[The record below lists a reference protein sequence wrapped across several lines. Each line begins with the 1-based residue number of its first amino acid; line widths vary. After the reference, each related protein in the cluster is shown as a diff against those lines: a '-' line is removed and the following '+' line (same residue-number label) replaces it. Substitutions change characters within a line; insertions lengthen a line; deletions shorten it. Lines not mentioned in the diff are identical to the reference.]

1 MLNREN
7 KTAITRKGMVSN
19 RLNKFSIRKYT
30 VGTAS
35 ILVGTT
41 LIFGLGNQEAKA
53 AESTN
58 KELNEATTSA
68 SDNQSSGKVD
78 MQQLNQE
85 DNTKND
91 NQKEMVSSQG
101 NETTS
106 NGNKSIEK
114 ESVQSTT
121 GNKVEVSTAKSDEQA
136 SPKSTNEDLNTKQ
149 TISNQEALQPDL
161 QENKSVVN
169 AQPTNEENKKVDA
182 KTESTTLNVK
192 SDAIKSNAETLV
204 DNNSNSNNEN
214 NADIILPK
222 STAPKRL
229 NTRMRMAAIQP
240 NSTDSKNVNDLIT
253 SNTTLTVVDAD
264 NSKTIVPAQ
273 DYLSLK
279 SQITVDDKVKSG
291 DYFTIKYSDT
301 VQVYGLNPED
311 IKNIGDIKDPNN
323 GETIATAKHDT
334 ANNLITYTF
343 TDYVD
348 RFNSVKM
355 GINYS
360 IYMDADTIPV
370 DKKDVP
376 FSVTIGNQITTTTA
390 DITYPAYKEA
400 DNNSIGSAFTETVS
414 HVGNVEDPGYYNQV
428 VYVNPM
434 DKDLKGAKLKV
445 EAYHPKYPTNI
456 GQINQNVTN
465 IKIYRVPEGYTLN
478 KGYDVN
484 TNDLVD
490 VTDEFKNKMTYGSN
504 QSVNLDF
511 GDITSAYVVMVNT
524 KFQYTNSESPTL
536 VQMATLSSTGN
547 KSVSTGNALG
557 FTNNQSGGA
566 GQEVYKIGNYVW
578 EDTNKNGVQ
587 ELGEKGVGN
596 VTVTVFDNNTNTKV
610 GEAVTKEDG
619 SYLIPNL
626 PNGDYRVEFSNLPKG
641 YEVTPSKQGNNE
653 ELDSNGLSSVIT
665 VNGKDNLSA
674 DLGIYKPKYNLGD
687 YVWEDT
693 NKNGI
698 QDQDEKGI
706 SGVTVTLKDEN
717 GNVLK
722 TVTTDADGKYKF
734 TDLDNG
740 NYKVE
745 FTTPE
750 GYTPTTVTSGSD
762 IEKDSNG
769 LTTTGVINGADN
781 MTLDSG
787 FYKTPK
793 YNLGNYVWEDTNK
806 DGKQDSTE
814 KGISGVTVTL
824 KNENGEVLQT
834 TKTDKDGKYQF
845 TGLENGTYKVE
856 FETPSG
862 YTPTQVGSGTDE
874 GIDSNGTSTTGVIK
888 DKDNDTIDS
897 GFYKPTYNLGDYVW
911 EDTNKNGVQD
921 KDEKGISGVTVT
933 LKDENDKVLK
943 TVTTD
948 ENGKYQFTDL
958 NNGTYKVEFE
968 TPSGYTPTSV
978 TSGNDTE
985 KDSNGLTTTG
995 VIKDADN
1002 MTLDS
1007 GFYKTPKYS
1016 LGDYVWYDS
1025 NKDGKQDSTE
1035 KGIKDVKVTLLNE
1048 KGEVIGTTKTDEN
1061 GKYRFDNLDS
1071 GKYKVIFE
1079 KSAGYLPT
1087 KVNGTTDGEKDSNGS
1102 SVTVKINGK
1111 DDMSLDTGFYKE
1123 PKYNLGDYVWE
1134 DTNKD
1139 GIQDANEPGIKD
1151 VKVTLKDSTGKVI
1164 GTTTTDASGK
1174 YKFTDL
1180 DNGNYTVEFETP
1192 AGYTPTVKNTTAE
1205 DKDSNGLTTT
1215 GVIKD
1220 ADNMTLDSGFYKTP
1234 KYSLGDYVWYDS
1246 NKDG

>member
-68 SDNQSSGKVD
+68 SDNQSSDKVD

-106 NGNKSIEK
+106 NGNKLIEK

-169 AQPTNEENKKVDA
+169 VQPTNEENKKVDA

-240 NSTDSKNVNDLIT
+240 NSTDSKNVNNLIT
-253 SNTTLTVVDAD
+253 STTTLTVVDAD
-264 NSKTIVPAQ
+264 KNNKIVPAQ
-273 DYLSLK
+273 DYLTLK
-279 SQITVDDKVKSG
+279 SQIKVDDKVKSG

-348 RFNSVKM
+348 RFNSVQM

-370 DKKDVP
+370 SKNDVE
-376 FSVTIGNQITTTTA
+376 FNVTIGNTTTKTTA
-390 DITYPAYKEA
+390 NIQYPDYVSR

-414 HVGNVEDPGYYNQV
+414 HAGNAEDPGYYIQT
-428 VYVNPM
+428 VYVNPSE
-434 DKDLKGAKLKV
+434 KTLTNAKLKV
-445 EAYHPKYPTNI
+445 EAYHKDYPDNV
-456 GQINQNVTN
+456 GQINKNVTK
-465 IKIYRVPEGYTLN
+465 IKIYQAPKDYVLN

-484 TNDLVD
+484 TNQLID
-490 VTDEFKNKMTYGSN
+490 VTEQFKDKITYGTN
-504 QSVNLDF
+504 DSVNVDF
-511 GDITSAYVVMVNT
+511 GSINNSYVVMVDT
-524 KFQYTNSESPTL
+524 KFEFTTSESPTL
-536 VQMATLSSTGN
+536 VQMATLTSDGN
-547 KSVSTGNALG
+547 RSVSTGNALG

-1048 KGEVIGTTKTDEN
+1048 KGEVIG
-1061 GKYRFDNLDS
+1061 
-1071 GKYKVIFE
+1071 
-1079 KSAGYLPT
+1079 
-1087 KVNGTTDGEKDSNGS
+1087 
-1102 SVTVKINGK
+1102 
-1111 DDMSLDTGFYKE
+1111 
-1123 PKYNLGDYVWE
+1123 
-1134 DTNKD
+1134 
-1139 GIQDANEPGIKD
+1139 
-1151 VKVTLKDSTGKVI
+1151 
-1164 GTTTTDASGK
+1164 
-1174 YKFTDL
+1174 
-1180 DNGNYTVEFETP
+1180 
-1192 AGYTPTVKNTTAE
+1192 
-1205 DKDSNGLTTT
+1205 
-1215 GVIKD
+1215 
-1220 ADNMTLDSGFYKTP
+1220 
-1234 KYSLGDYVWYDS
+1234 
-1246 NKDG
+1246 

>member
-68 SDNQSSGKVD
+68 SDNQSSDKVD

-106 NGNKSIEK
+106 NGNKLIEK

-169 AQPTNEENKKVDA
+169 VQPTNEENKKVDA

-192 SDAIKSNAETLV
+192 SDAIKSNDETLV

-229 NTRMRMAAIQP
+229 NTRMRIAAVQP
-240 NSTDSKNVNDLIT
+240 SSTEAKNVNDLIT

-264 NSKTIVPAQ
+264 KNNKIVPAQ

-348 RFNSVKM
+348 RFNSVQM

-370 DKKDVP
+370 SKNDVE
-376 FSVTIGNQITTTTA
+376 FNVTIGNTTTKTTA
-390 DITYPAYKEA
+390 NIQYPDYVVNEK
-400 DNNSIGSAFTETVS
+400 NSIGSAFTETVS
-414 HVGNVEDPGYYNQV
+414 HVGNKENPGYYKQTI
-428 VYVNPM
+428 YVNPSENS
-434 DKDLKGAKLKV
+434 LTNAKLKV
-445 EAYHPKYPTNI
+445 QAYHSSYPNNI
-456 GQINQNVTN
+456 GQINKDVTD
-465 IKIYRVPEGYTLN
+465 IKIYQVPKGYTLN

-484 TNDLVD
+484 TKELTD
-490 VTDEFKNKMTYGSN
+490 VTNQYLQKITYGDNNSA
-504 QSVNLDF
+504 VIDF
-511 GDITSAYVVMVNT
+511 GNADSAYVVMVNT

-698 QDQDEKGI
+698 QDQDEKRYI
-706 SGVTVTLKDEN
+706 WRN
-717 GNVLK
+717 GN
-722 TVTTDADGKYKF
+722 
-734 TDLDNG
+734 
-740 NYKVE
+740 
-745 FTTPE
+745 
-750 GYTPTTVTSGSD
+750 
-762 IEKDSNG
+762 
-769 LTTTGVINGADN
+769 
-781 MTLDSG
+781 
-787 FYKTPK
+787 
-793 YNLGNYVWEDTNK
+793 
-806 DGKQDSTE
+806 
-814 KGISGVTVTL
+814 
-824 KNENGEVLQT
+824 
-834 TKTDKDGKYQF
+834 
-845 TGLENGTYKVE
+845 
-856 FETPSG
+856 
-862 YTPTQVGSGTDE
+862 
-874 GIDSNGTSTTGVIK
+874 IK
-888 DKDNDTIDS
+888 
-897 GFYKPTYNLGDYVW
+897 
-911 EDTNKNGVQD
+911 
-921 KDEKGISGVTVT
+921 
-933 LKDENDKVLK
+933 
-943 TVTTD
+943 
-948 ENGKYQFTDL
+948 
-958 NNGTYKVEFE
+958 
-968 TPSGYTPTSV
+968 
-978 TSGNDTE
+978 
-985 KDSNGLTTTG
+985 
-995 VIKDADN
+995 
-1002 MTLDS
+1002 
-1007 GFYKTPKYS
+1007 
-1016 LGDYVWYDS
+1016 
-1025 NKDGKQDSTE
+1025 
-1035 KGIKDVKVTLLNE
+1035 
-1048 KGEVIGTTKTDEN
+1048 
-1061 GKYRFDNLDS
+1061 R
-1071 GKYKVIFE
+1071 
-1079 KSAGYLPT
+1079 
-1087 KVNGTTDGEKDSNGS
+1087 
-1102 SVTVKINGK
+1102 
-1111 DDMSLDTGFYKE
+1111 
-1123 PKYNLGDYVWE
+1123 
-1134 DTNKD
+1134 
-1139 GIQDANEPGIKD
+1139 
-1151 VKVTLKDSTGKVI
+1151 
-1164 GTTTTDASGK
+1164 
-1174 YKFTDL
+1174 
-1180 DNGNYTVEFETP
+1180 
-1192 AGYTPTVKNTTAE
+1192 
-1205 DKDSNGLTTT
+1205 
-1215 GVIKD
+1215 
-1220 ADNMTLDSGFYKTP
+1220 
-1234 KYSLGDYVWYDS
+1234 
-1246 NKDG
+1246 

>member
-524 KFQYTNSESPTL
+524 KFQYTNSESPIL

-740 NYKVE
+740 NYKVV

-1079 KSAGYLPT
+1079 K
-1087 KVNGTTDGEKDSNGS
+1087 
-1102 SVTVKINGK
+1102 
-1111 DDMSLDTGFYKE
+1111 
-1123 PKYNLGDYVWE
+1123 
-1134 DTNKD
+1134 
-1139 GIQDANEPGIKD
+1139 
-1151 VKVTLKDSTGKVI
+1151 
-1164 GTTTTDASGK
+1164 
-1174 YKFTDL
+1174 
-1180 DNGNYTVEFETP
+1180 P
-1192 AGYTPTVKNTTAE
+1192 AGLTQTGTNTTE
-1205 DKDSNGLTTT
+1205 DD
-1215 GVIKD
+1215 
-1220 ADNMTLDSGFYKTP
+1220 
-1234 KYSLGDYVWYDS
+1234 
-1246 NKDG
+1246 

>member
-68 SDNQSSGKVD
+68 SDNQSSDKVD

-106 NGNKSIEK
+106 NGNKLIEK

-169 AQPTNEENKKVDA
+169 VQPTNEENKKVDA

-240 NSTDSKNVNDLIT
+240 NSTDSKNVNNLIT
-253 SNTTLTVVDAD
+253 STTTLTVVDAD
-264 NSKTIVPAQ
+264 KNNKIVPAQ
-273 DYLSLK
+273 DYLTLK
-279 SQITVDDKVKSG
+279 SQIKVDDKVKSG

-348 RFNSVKM
+348 RFNSVQM

-370 DKKDVP
+370 SKNDVE
-376 FSVTIGNQITTTTA
+376 FNVTIGNTTTKTTA
-390 DITYPAYKEA
+390 NIQYPDYVSR

-414 HVGNVEDPGYYNQV
+414 HAGNAEDPGHYIQT
-428 VYVNPM
+428 VYVNPSE
-434 DKDLKGAKLKV
+434 KTLTNAKLKV
-445 EAYHPKYPTNI
+445 EAYHKDYPDNV
-456 GQINQNVTN
+456 GQINKNVTK
-465 IKIYRVPEGYTLN
+465 IKIYQAPKDYVLN

-484 TNDLVD
+484 TNQLID
-490 VTDEFKNKMTYGSN
+490 VTEQFKDKITYGTN
-504 QSVNLDF
+504 DSVNVDF
-511 GDITSAYVVMVNT
+511 GSINNSYVVMVDT
-524 KFQYTNSESPTL
+524 KFEFTTSESPTL
-536 VQMATLSSTGN
+536 VQMATLTSDGN
-547 KSVSTGNALG
+547 RSVSTGNALG

-1079 KSAGYLPT
+1079 KPAGLT
-1087 KVNGTTDGEKDSNGS
+1087 QTGTNTTEDDKDADGGEVDVTITDH
-1102 SVTVKINGK
+1102 
-1111 DDMSLDTGFYKE
+1111 DD
-1123 PKYNLGDYVWE
+1123 
-1134 DTNKD
+1134 
-1139 GIQDANEPGIKD
+1139 
-1151 VKVTLKDSTGKVI
+1151 
-1164 GTTTTDASGK
+1164 
-1174 YKFTDL
+1174 FTL
-1180 DNGNYTVEFETP
+1180 DNGYYEE
-1192 AGYTPTVKNTTAE
+1192 
-1205 DKDSNGLTTT
+1205 
-1215 GVIKD
+1215 
-1220 ADNMTLDSGFYKTP
+1220 
-1234 KYSLGDYVWYDS
+1234 
-1246 NKDG
+1246 

>member
-68 SDNQSSGKVD
+68 SDNQSSDKVD

-106 NGNKSIEK
+106 NGNKLIEK

-169 AQPTNEENKKVDA
+169 VQPTNEENKKVDA

-192 SDAIKSNAETLV
+192 SDAIKSNDETLV

-229 NTRMRMAAIQP
+229 NTRMRIAAVQP
-240 NSTDSKNVNDLIT
+240 SSTEAKNVNDLIT

-264 NSKTIVPAQ
+264 KNNKIVPAQ
-273 DYLSLK
+273 DYLALK
-279 SQITVDDKVKSG
+279 SQIKVDDKVKSG

-348 RFNSVKM
+348 RFNSVQM

-370 DKKDVP
+370 SKNDVE
-376 FSVTIGNQITTTTA
+376 FNVTIGNTTTKTTA
-390 DITYPAYKEA
+390 NIQYPDYVSR

-414 HVGNVEDPGYYNQV
+414 HAGNAEDPGYYIQT
-428 VYVNPM
+428 VYVNPSE
-434 DKDLKGAKLKV
+434 KTLTNAKLKV
-445 EAYHPKYPTNI
+445 EAYHKDYPDNV
-456 GQINQNVTN
+456 GQINKNVTK
-465 IKIYRVPEGYTLN
+465 IKIYQAPKDYVLN

-484 TNDLVD
+484 TNQLID
-490 VTDEFKNKMTYGSN
+490 VTERFKDKITYGTN
-504 QSVNLDF
+504 DSVNVDF
-511 GDITSAYVVMVNT
+511 GSINNSYVVMVDT
-524 KFQYTNSESPTL
+524 KFEFTTSESPTL
-536 VQMATLSSTGN
+536 VQMATLTSDGN
-547 KSVSTGNALG
+547 RSVSTGNALG

-578 EDTNKNGVQ
+578 EDTNKNGIQ
-587 ELGEKGVGN
+587 ELGEVGVKGV
-596 VTVTVFDNNTNTKV
+596 TVVAYDNKTNKEV
-610 GEAVTKEDG
+610 GRTITDEKG
-619 SYLIPNL
+619 GYLIPNL

-734 TDLDNG
+734 TDLGNG

-1048 KGEVIGTTKTDEN
+1048 KGEVIGTTTTDEN

-1079 KSAGYLPT
+1079 K
-1087 KVNGTTDGEKDSNGS
+1087 
-1102 SVTVKINGK
+1102 
-1111 DDMSLDTGFYKE
+1111 
-1123 PKYNLGDYVWE
+1123 
-1134 DTNKD
+1134 
-1139 GIQDANEPGIKD
+1139 
-1151 VKVTLKDSTGKVI
+1151 
-1164 GTTTTDASGK
+1164 
-1174 YKFTDL
+1174 
-1180 DNGNYTVEFETP
+1180 P
-1192 AGYTPTVKNTTAE
+1192 AGLTQTGTNTTE
-1205 DKDSNGLTTT
+1205 DD
-1215 GVIKD
+1215 KD
-1220 ADNMTLDSGFYKTP
+1220 ADGGEVDVTITDHDDFT
-1234 KYSLGDYVWYDS
+1234 
-1246 NKDG
+1246 

>member
-68 SDNQSSGKVD
+68 SDNQSSDKVD

-106 NGNKSIEK
+106 NGNKLIEK

-169 AQPTNEENKKVDA
+169 VQPTNEENKKVDA

-240 NSTDSKNVNDLIT
+240 NSTDSKNVNNLIT
-253 SNTTLTVVDAD
+253 STTTLTVVDAD
-264 NSKTIVPAQ
+264 KNNKIVPAQ
-273 DYLSLK
+273 DYLTLK
-279 SQITVDDKVKSG
+279 SQIKVDDKVKSG

-348 RFNSVKM
+348 RFNSVQM

-370 DKKDVP
+370 SKNDVE
-376 FSVTIGNQITTTTA
+376 FNVTIGNTTTKTTA
-390 DITYPAYKEA
+390 NIQYPDYVSR

-414 HVGNVEDPGYYNQV
+414 HAGNAEDPGYYIQT
-428 VYVNPM
+428 VYVNPSE
-434 DKDLKGAKLKV
+434 KTLTNAKLKV
-445 EAYHPKYPTNI
+445 EAYHKDYPDNV
-456 GQINQNVTN
+456 GQINKNVTK
-465 IKIYRVPEGYTLN
+465 IKIYQAPKDYVLN

-484 TNDLVD
+484 TNQLID
-490 VTDEFKNKMTYGSN
+490 VTEQFKDKITYGTN
-504 QSVNLDF
+504 DSVNVDF
-511 GDITSAYVVMVNT
+511 GSINNSYVVMVDT
-524 KFQYTNSESPTL
+524 KFEFTTSESPTL
-536 VQMATLSSTGN
+536 VQMATLTSDGN
-547 KSVSTGNALG
+547 RSVSTGNALG

-1079 KSAGYLPT
+1079 K
-1087 KVNGTTDGEKDSNGS
+1087 
-1102 SVTVKINGK
+1102 
-1111 DDMSLDTGFYKE
+1111 
-1123 PKYNLGDYVWE
+1123 
-1134 DTNKD
+1134 
-1139 GIQDANEPGIKD
+1139 
-1151 VKVTLKDSTGKVI
+1151 
-1164 GTTTTDASGK
+1164 
-1174 YKFTDL
+1174 
-1180 DNGNYTVEFETP
+1180 P
-1192 AGYTPTVKNTTAE
+1192 AG
-1205 DKDSNGLTTT
+1205 LTQT
-1215 GVIKD
+1215 
-1220 ADNMTLDSGFYKTP
+1220 
-1234 KYSLGDYVWYDS
+1234 
-1246 NKDG
+1246 

>member
-68 SDNQSSGKVD
+68 SDNQSSDKVD

-106 NGNKSIEK
+106 NGNKLIEK

-169 AQPTNEENKKVDA
+169 VQPTNEENKKVDA

-192 SDAIKSNAETLV
+192 SDAIKSNDETLV

-229 NTRMRMAAIQP
+229 NTRMRIAAVQP
-240 NSTDSKNVNDLIT
+240 SSTEAKNVNDLIT

-264 NSKTIVPAQ
+264 KNNKIVPAQ

-348 RFNSVKM
+348 RFNSVQM

-370 DKKDVP
+370 SKNDVE
-376 FSVTIGNQITTTTA
+376 FNVTIGNTTTKTTA
-390 DITYPAYKEA
+390 NIQYPDYVVNEK
-400 DNNSIGSAFTETVS
+400 NSIGSAFTETVS
-414 HVGNVEDPGYYNQV
+414 HVGNKENPGYYKQTI
-428 VYVNPM
+428 YVNPSENS
-434 DKDLKGAKLKV
+434 LTNAKLKV
-445 EAYHPKYPTNI
+445 QAYHSSYPNNI
-456 GQINQNVTN
+456 GQINKDVTD
-465 IKIYRVPEGYTLN
+465 IKIYQVPKGYTLN

-484 TNDLVD
+484 TKELTD
-490 VTDEFKNKMTYGSN
+490 VTNQYLQKITYGDNNSA
-504 QSVNLDF
+504 VIDF
-511 GDITSAYVVMVNT
+511 GNADSAYVVMVNT

-1007 GFYKTPKYS
+1007 GFYK
-1016 LGDYVWYDS
+1016 
-1025 NKDGKQDSTE
+1025 
-1035 KGIKDVKVTLLNE
+1035 
-1048 KGEVIGTTKTDEN
+1048 
-1061 GKYRFDNLDS
+1061 
-1071 GKYKVIFE
+1071 
-1079 KSAGYLPT
+1079 
-1087 KVNGTTDGEKDSNGS
+1087 
-1102 SVTVKINGK
+1102 
-1111 DDMSLDTGFYKE
+1111 
-1123 PKYNLGDYVWE
+1123 
-1134 DTNKD
+1134 
-1139 GIQDANEPGIKD
+1139 
-1151 VKVTLKDSTGKVI
+1151 
-1164 GTTTTDASGK
+1164 
-1174 YKFTDL
+1174 
-1180 DNGNYTVEFETP
+1180 
-1192 AGYTPTVKNTTAE
+1192 
-1205 DKDSNGLTTT
+1205 
-1215 GVIKD
+1215 
-1220 ADNMTLDSGFYKTP
+1220 
-1234 KYSLGDYVWYDS
+1234 
-1246 NKDG
+1246 

>member
-68 SDNQSSGKVD
+68 SDNQSSDKVD

-169 AQPTNEENKKVDA
+169 VQPTNEENKKVDA

-229 NTRMRMAAIQP
+229 NTRMRIAAVQP
-240 NSTDSKNVNDLIT
+240 SSTEAKNVNDLIT

-264 NSKTIVPAQ
+264 KNNKIVPAQ

-348 RFNSVKM
+348 RFNSVQM

-370 DKKDVP
+370 SKNDVE
-376 FSVTIGNQITTTTA
+376 FNVTIGNTTTKTTA
-390 DITYPAYKEA
+390 NIQYPDYVVNEK
-400 DNNSIGSAFTETVS
+400 NSIGSAFTETVS
-414 HVGNVEDPGYYNQV
+414 HVGNKENPGYYKQTI
-428 VYVNPM
+428 YVNPSENS
-434 DKDLKGAKLKV
+434 LTNAKLKV
-445 EAYHPKYPTNI
+445 QAYHSSYPNNI
-456 GQINQNVTN
+456 GQINKDVTD
-465 IKIYRVPEGYTLN
+465 IKIYQVPKGYTLN

-484 TNDLVD
+484 TKELTD
-490 VTDEFKNKMTYGSN
+490 VTNQYLQKITYGDNNSA
-504 QSVNLDF
+504 VIDF
-511 GDITSAYVVMVNT
+511 GNADSAYVVMVNT
-524 KFQYTNSESPTL
+524 KFQYTTSESPTL
-536 VQMATLSSTGN
+536 VQMVTLSSDN
-547 KSVSTGNALG
+547 SKSASMGNALG

-578 EDTNKNGVQ
+578 EDTNKNGIQ
-587 ELGEKGVGN
+587 ELGEVGVKGV
-596 VTVTVFDNNTNTKV
+596 TVVAYDNKTNKEV
-610 GEAVTKEDG
+610 GRTITDEKG
-619 SYLIPNL
+619 GYLIPNL

-814 KGISGVTVTL
+814 KGISSVTVTL

-1079 KSAGYLPT
+1079 KPAGLT
-1087 KVNGTTDGEKDSNGS
+1087 QTGTNTTEDDKDADGGEVDVTITDH
-1102 SVTVKINGK
+1102 
-1111 DDMSLDTGFYKE
+1111 DD
-1123 PKYNLGDYVWE
+1123 
-1134 DTNKD
+1134 
-1139 GIQDANEPGIKD
+1139 
-1151 VKVTLKDSTGKVI
+1151 
-1164 GTTTTDASGK
+1164 
-1174 YKFTDL
+1174 FTL
-1180 DNGNYTVEFETP
+1180 DNGY
-1192 AGYTPTVKNTTAE
+1192 
-1205 DKDSNGLTTT
+1205 
-1215 GVIKD
+1215 
-1220 ADNMTLDSGFYKTP
+1220 
-1234 KYSLGDYVWYDS
+1234 
-1246 NKDG
+1246 

>member
-68 SDNQSSGKVD
+68 SDNQSSDKVD

-229 NTRMRMAAIQP
+229 NTRMRIAAVQP
-240 NSTDSKNVNDLIT
+240 SSTEAKNVNDLIT

-264 NSKTIVPAQ
+264 KNNKIVPAQ
-273 DYLSLK
+273 DYLELK
-279 SQITVDDKVKSG
+279 SQIKVDDKVKSG

-348 RFNSVKM
+348 RFNSVQM

-370 DKKDVP
+370 SKNDVE
-376 FSVTIGNQITTTTA
+376 FNVTIGNTTTKTTA
-390 DITYPAYKEA
+390 NIQYPDYVVNEK
-400 DNNSIGSAFTETVS
+400 NSIGSAFTETVS
-414 HVGNVEDPGYYNQV
+414 HEGNKENPGYYKQTI
-428 VYVNPM
+428 YVNPSENS
-434 DKDLKGAKLKV
+434 LTNAKLKV
-445 EAYHPKYPTNI
+445 QAYHSSYPNNI
-456 GQINQNVTN
+456 GQINKEVTD
-465 IKIYRVPEGYTLN
+465 IKIYQVPKGYTLN

-484 TNDLVD
+484 TKELTD
-490 VTDEFKNKMTYGSN
+490 VTNQYLQKITYGDNNSA
-504 QSVNLDF
+504 VIDF
-511 GDITSAYVVMVNT
+511 GNADSAYVVMVNT
-524 KFQYTNSESPTL
+524 KFQYTTSESPTL
-536 VQMATLSSTGN
+536 VQMVTLSSN
-547 KSVSTGNALG
+547 NSKSASMGNALG

-1079 KSAGYLPT
+1079 K
-1087 KVNGTTDGEKDSNGS
+1087 
-1102 SVTVKINGK
+1102 
-1111 DDMSLDTGFYKE
+1111 
-1123 PKYNLGDYVWE
+1123 
-1134 DTNKD
+1134 
-1139 GIQDANEPGIKD
+1139 
-1151 VKVTLKDSTGKVI
+1151 
-1164 GTTTTDASGK
+1164 
-1174 YKFTDL
+1174 
-1180 DNGNYTVEFETP
+1180 P
-1192 AGYTPTVKNTTAE
+1192 AGLTQTGTNTTE
-1205 DKDSNGLTTT
+1205 DD
-1215 GVIKD
+1215 KD
-1220 ADNMTLDSGFYKTP
+1220 ADGGEVDVTITDHDDFTLD
-1234 KYSLGDYVWYDS
+1234 
-1246 NKDG
+1246 N

>member
-7 KTAITRKGMVSN
+7 KTAMTRKGMVSN

-41 LIFGLGNQEAKA
+41 LIFGIGSQEAKA
-53 AESTN
+53 AEVTN
-58 KELNEATTSA
+58 KEMKEDATSVNNDQV
-68 SDNQSSGKVD
+68 SKKVD
-78 MQQLNQE
+78 TGQLNKDGNTSKVDTEQLNDENINKVANQKEVTRVENSVASEKNNNSQPSENGKLQTSDVKKTEDNNATSDDQVTTTVNSQQLNT
-85 DNTKND
+85 DN
-91 NQKEMVSSQG
+91 
-101 NETTS
+101 TTS
-106 NGNKSIEK
+106 NATMSAAPINVSKDDLKINSE
-114 ESVQSTT
+114 
-121 GNKVEVSTAKSDEQA
+121 EVRNVGEKSD
-136 SPKSTNEDLNTKQ
+136 NT
-149 TISNQEALQPDL
+149 D
-161 QENKSVVN
+161 N
-169 AQPTNEENKKVDA
+169 ANG
-182 KTESTTLNVK
+182 
-192 SDAIKSNAETLV
+192 SDVIM
-204 DNNSNSNNEN
+204 
-214 NADIILPK
+214 PK

-229 NTRMRMAAIQP
+229 NTRMRIAAVQP
-240 NSTDSKNVNDLIT
+240 SSTDSKNVNNLIT
-253 SNTTLTVVDAD
+253 STTTLTVVDAD
-264 NSKTIVPAQ
+264 KNNKIVPAQ
-273 DYLSLK
+273 DYLALK
-279 SQITVDDKVKSG
+279 SQIKVDDKVKSG

-348 RFNSVKM
+348 RFNSVQM

-370 DKKDVP
+370 SKNDVE
-376 FSVTIGNQITTTTA
+376 FNVTIGNDTTKTTA
-390 DITYPAYKEA
+390 NIQYPDYVVNEK
-400 DNNSIGSAFTETVS
+400 NSIGSAFTETVS
-414 HVGNVEDPGYYNQV
+414 HVGNKENPGYYKQTI
-428 VYVNPM
+428 YVNPSENS
-434 DKDLKGAKLKV
+434 LTNAKLKV
-445 EAYHPKYPTNI
+445 QAYHSSYPNNI
-456 GQINQNVTN
+456 GQINKEVTD
-465 IKIYRVPEGYTLN
+465 IKIYQVPKGYTLN

-484 TNDLVD
+484 TKELTD
-490 VTDEFKNKMTYGSN
+490 VTNQYLQKITYGDNNSA
-504 QSVNLDF
+504 VIDF
-511 GDITSAYVVMVNT
+511 GNADSAYVVMVNT
-524 KFQYTNSESPTL
+524 KFQYTTSESPTL
-536 VQMATLSSTGN
+536 VQMVTLSSDN
-547 KSVSTGNALG
+547 SKSASMGNALG

-626 PNGDYRVEFSNLPKG
+626 PNGDYRVEFSNLPQG

-653 ELDSNGLSSVIT
+653 ELDSNGVSSVIT

-856 FETPSG
+856 FETPLG

-1079 KSAGYLPT
+1079 K
-1087 KVNGTTDGEKDSNGS
+1087 
-1102 SVTVKINGK
+1102 
-1111 DDMSLDTGFYKE
+1111 
-1123 PKYNLGDYVWE
+1123 
-1134 DTNKD
+1134 
-1139 GIQDANEPGIKD
+1139 
-1151 VKVTLKDSTGKVI
+1151 
-1164 GTTTTDASGK
+1164 
-1174 YKFTDL
+1174 
-1180 DNGNYTVEFETP
+1180 P
-1192 AGYTPTVKNTTAE
+1192 AGLTQTGTNTTE
-1205 DKDSNGLTTT
+1205 DD
-1215 GVIKD
+1215 KD
-1220 ADNMTLDSGFYKTP
+1220 ADG
-1234 KYSLGDYVWYDS
+1234 GEV
-1246 NKDG
+1246 

>member
-68 SDNQSSGKVD
+68 SDNQSSDKVD

-169 AQPTNEENKKVDA
+169 VQPTNEENKKVDA

-229 NTRMRMAAIQP
+229 NTRMRIAAVQP
-240 NSTDSKNVNDLIT
+240 SSTEAKNVNDLIT

-264 NSKTIVPAQ
+264 KNNKIVPAQ

-348 RFNSVKM
+348 RFNSVQM

-370 DKKDVP
+370 SKNDVE
-376 FSVTIGNQITTTTA
+376 FNVTIGNTTTKTTA
-390 DITYPAYKEA
+390 NIQYPDYVVNEK
-400 DNNSIGSAFTETVS
+400 NSIGSAFTETVS
-414 HVGNVEDPGYYNQV
+414 HVGNKENPGYYKQTI
-428 VYVNPM
+428 YVNPSENS
-434 DKDLKGAKLKV
+434 LTNAKLKV
-445 EAYHPKYPTNI
+445 QAYHSSYPNNI
-456 GQINQNVTN
+456 GQINKDVTD
-465 IKIYRVPEGYTLN
+465 IKIYQVPKGYTLN

-484 TNDLVD
+484 TKELTD
-490 VTDEFKNKMTYGSN
+490 VTNQYLQKITYGDNNSA
-504 QSVNLDF
+504 VIDF
-511 GDITSAYVVMVNT
+511 GNADSAYVVMVNT
-524 KFQYTNSESPTL
+524 KFQYTTSESPTL
-536 VQMATLSSTGN
+536 VQMVTLSSDN
-547 KSVSTGNALG
+547 SKSASMGNALG

-578 EDTNKNGVQ
+578 EDTNKNGIQ
-587 ELGEKGVGN
+587 ELGEVGVKGV
-596 VTVTVFDNNTNTKV
+596 TVVAYDNKTNKEV
-610 GEAVTKEDG
+610 GRTITDEKG
-619 SYLIPNL
+619 GYLIPNL

-814 KGISGVTVTL
+814 KGISSVTVTL

-1079 KSAGYLPT
+1079 K
-1087 KVNGTTDGEKDSNGS
+1087 
-1102 SVTVKINGK
+1102 
-1111 DDMSLDTGFYKE
+1111 
-1123 PKYNLGDYVWE
+1123 
-1134 DTNKD
+1134 
-1139 GIQDANEPGIKD
+1139 
-1151 VKVTLKDSTGKVI
+1151 
-1164 GTTTTDASGK
+1164 
-1174 YKFTDL
+1174 
-1180 DNGNYTVEFETP
+1180 P
-1192 AGYTPTVKNTTAE
+1192 AGLTQTGTNTTE
-1205 DKDSNGLTTT
+1205 DD
-1215 GVIKD
+1215 KD
-1220 ADNMTLDSGFYKTP
+1220 ADGGEVDVTITDHDDFT
-1234 KYSLGDYVWYDS
+1234 
-1246 NKDG
+1246 

>member
-253 SNTTLTVVDAD
+253 SNTTLTVIDAD

-596 VTVTVFDNNTNTKV
+596 VIVTVFDNNTNTKV

-1061 GKYRFDNLDS
+1061 GKYR
-1071 GKYKVIFE
+1071 
-1079 KSAGYLPT
+1079 
-1087 KVNGTTDGEKDSNGS
+1087 
-1102 SVTVKINGK
+1102 
-1111 DDMSLDTGFYKE
+1111 
-1123 PKYNLGDYVWE
+1123 
-1134 DTNKD
+1134 
-1139 GIQDANEPGIKD
+1139 
-1151 VKVTLKDSTGKVI
+1151 
-1164 GTTTTDASGK
+1164 
-1174 YKFTDL
+1174 
-1180 DNGNYTVEFETP
+1180 
-1192 AGYTPTVKNTTAE
+1192 
-1205 DKDSNGLTTT
+1205 
-1215 GVIKD
+1215 
-1220 ADNMTLDSGFYKTP
+1220 
-1234 KYSLGDYVWYDS
+1234 
-1246 NKDG
+1246 

>member
-7 KTAITRKGMVSN
+7 KTAMTRKGMVSN

-53 AESTN
+53 AEVTN
-58 KELNEATTSA
+58 KEIKEDATSVNNDQV
-68 SDNQSSGKVD
+68 SKKVD
-78 MQQLNQE
+78 TEQLNNGGNTSKVDTEQLKDENINKVANQKEVTRVENSVASEKNNNSKPSENGKLQTSNVKKTEDNNATSDDQVTTTVNSQQLNT
-85 DNTKND
+85 DNTTS
-91 NQKEMVSSQG
+91 MSSAPINVRKDDLKIN
-101 NETTS
+101 NE
-106 NGNKSIEK
+106 
-114 ESVQSTT
+114 
-121 GNKVEVSTAKSDEQA
+121 EVRNVGEKSDNTDNANSSELIK
-136 SPKSTNEDLNTKQ
+136 PKT
-149 TISNQEALQPDL
+149 
-161 QENKSVVN
+161 
-169 AQPTNEENKKVDA
+169 
-182 KTESTTLNVK
+182 TE
-192 SDAIKSNAETLV
+192 
-204 DNNSNSNNEN
+204 
-214 NADIILPK
+214 
-222 STAPKRL
+222 PKRL
-229 NTRMRMAAIQP
+229 NTRMRIAAVQP
-240 NSTDSKNVNDLIT
+240 SSTDSKNVNNLIT
-253 SNTTLTVVDAD
+253 STTTLTVVDAD
-264 NSKTIVPAQ
+264 NNNKIVPAQ
-273 DYLSLK
+273 DYLALK
-279 SQITVDDKVKSG
+279 SQIAVDDNVKSG

-334 ANNLITYTF
+334 VNNLITYTF

-370 DKKDVP
+370 SKNDVE
-376 FSVTIGNQITTTTA
+376 FNVTIGNTTTKTTA
-390 DITYPAYKEA
+390 NIQYPDYVVNEK
-400 DNNSIGSAFTETVS
+400 NSIGSAFTETVS
-414 HVGNVEDPGYYNQV
+414 HVGNKENPGYYKQTI
-428 VYVNPM
+428 YVNPSENS
-434 DKDLKGAKLKV
+434 LTNAKLKV
-445 EAYHPKYPTNI
+445 QAYHSSYPNNI
-456 GQINQNVTN
+456 GQINKEVTD
-465 IKIYRVPEGYTLN
+465 IKIYQVPKGYTLN

-484 TNDLVD
+484 IKELTD
-490 VTDEFKNKMTYGSN
+490 VTNQYLQKITYGDNNSA
-504 QSVNLDF
+504 VIDF
-511 GDITSAYVVMVNT
+511 GNADSAYVVMVNT
-524 KFQYTNSESPTL
+524 KFQYTTSESPTL
-536 VQMATLSSTGN
+536 VQMVTLSSDN
-547 KSVSTGNALG
+547 SKSASMGNALG

-626 PNGDYRVEFSNLPKG
+626 PNGDYRVEFSNLPQG

-806 DGKQDSTE
+806 DGKQDSSE

-1035 KGIKDVKVTLLNE
+1035 KGIKDVTVTLQNE

-1061 GKYRFDNLDS
+1061 G
-1071 GKYKVIFE
+1071 
-1079 KSAGYLPT
+1079 
-1087 KVNGTTDGEKDSNGS
+1087 
-1102 SVTVKINGK
+1102 
-1111 DDMSLDTGFYKE
+1111 
-1123 PKYNLGDYVWE
+1123 
-1134 DTNKD
+1134 
-1139 GIQDANEPGIKD
+1139 
-1151 VKVTLKDSTGKVI
+1151 
-1164 GTTTTDASGK
+1164 
-1174 YKFTDL
+1174 
-1180 DNGNYTVEFETP
+1180 
-1192 AGYTPTVKNTTAE
+1192 
-1205 DKDSNGLTTT
+1205 
-1215 GVIKD
+1215 
-1220 ADNMTLDSGFYKTP
+1220 
-1234 KYSLGDYVWYDS
+1234 
-1246 NKDG
+1246 

>member
-68 SDNQSSGKVD
+68 SDNQSSDKVD

-229 NTRMRMAAIQP
+229 NTRMRIAAVQP
-240 NSTDSKNVNDLIT
+240 SSTEAKNVNDLIT

-264 NSKTIVPAQ
+264 KNNKIVPAQ
-273 DYLSLK
+273 DYLELK
-279 SQITVDDKVKSG
+279 SQIKVDDKVKSG

-348 RFNSVKM
+348 RFNSVQM

-370 DKKDVP
+370 SKNDVE
-376 FSVTIGNQITTTTA
+376 FNVTIGNTTTKTTA
-390 DITYPAYKEA
+390 NIQYPDYVVNEK
-400 DNNSIGSAFTETVS
+400 NSIGSAFTETVS
-414 HVGNVEDPGYYNQV
+414 HVGNKENPGYYKQTI
-428 VYVNPM
+428 YVNPSENS
-434 DKDLKGAKLKV
+434 LTNAKLKV
-445 EAYHPKYPTNI
+445 QAYHSSYPNNI
-456 GQINQNVTN
+456 GQINKEVTD
-465 IKIYRVPEGYTLN
+465 IKIYQVPKGYTLN

-484 TNDLVD
+484 TKELTD
-490 VTDEFKNKMTYGSN
+490 VTNQYLQKITYGDNNSA
-504 QSVNLDF
+504 VIDF
-511 GDITSAYVVMVNT
+511 GNADSAYVVMVNT
-524 KFQYTNSESPTL
+524 KFQYTTSESPTL
-536 VQMATLSSTGN
+536 VQMVTLSSN
-547 KSVSTGNALG
+547 NSKSASMGNALG

-626 PNGDYRVEFSNLPKG
+626 PNGDYRVEFSSLPKG

-1079 KSAGYLPT
+1079 KPAGLT
-1087 KVNGTTDGEKDSNGS
+1087 QTGTNTTEDDKDADGGEVDVTITDH
-1102 SVTVKINGK
+1102 
-1111 DDMSLDTGFYKE
+1111 DD
-1123 PKYNLGDYVWE
+1123 
-1134 DTNKD
+1134 
-1139 GIQDANEPGIKD
+1139 
-1151 VKVTLKDSTGKVI
+1151 
-1164 GTTTTDASGK
+1164 
-1174 YKFTDL
+1174 FTL
-1180 DNGNYTVEFETP
+1180 DNGYFE
-1192 AGYTPTVKNTTAE
+1192 E
-1205 DKDSNGLTTT
+1205 DTSDS
-1215 GVIKD
+1215 
-1220 ADNMTLDSGFYKTP
+1220 
-1234 KYSLGDYVWYDS
+1234 
-1246 NKDG
+1246 

>member
-53 AESTN
+53 AEVTN
-58 KELNEATTSA
+58 KEMKEDATSVNNDQV
-68 SDNQSSGKVD
+68 SKKVD
-78 MQQLNQE
+78 TGQLNNDGNTSKVDTEQLKDENINKVANQKEVTRVENSVASEKNNNSQPSENGKLQTSGVKKTEDNNATSDDQVTTTVNSQQLNT
-85 DNTKND
+85 DN
-91 NQKEMVSSQG
+91 
-101 NETTS
+101 TTS
-106 NGNKSIEK
+106 NATMSSAPINVSKDDLKINSEVVK
-114 ESVQSTT
+114 NV
-121 GNKVEVSTAKSDEQA
+121 VENSD
-136 SPKSTNEDLNTKQ
+136 NT
-149 TISNQEALQPDL
+149 D
-161 QENKSVVN
+161 N
-169 AQPTNEENKKVDA
+169 ANG
-182 KTESTTLNVK
+182 
-192 SDAIKSNAETLV
+192 SDVIM
-204 DNNSNSNNEN
+204 
-214 NADIILPK
+214 PK

-484 TNDLVD
+484 ANDLVD
-490 VTDEFKNKMTYGSN
+490 VTDEFKNKMTYGTN
-504 QSVNLDF
+504 QSVNIDF

-547 KSVSTGNALG
+547 KTVSTGNALG

-578 EDTNKNGVQ
+578 VDTNKNGIQ
-587 ELGEKGVGN
+587 ELGEVGVKGV
-596 VTVTVFDNNTNTKV
+596 TVVAYDNKTNKEV
-610 GEAVTKEDG
+610 GRTITDEKG
-619 SYLIPNL
+619 GYLIPNL
-626 PNGDYRVEFSNLPKG
+626 PNGDYRVEFSSLPKG

-706 SGVTVTLKDEN
+706 SGVTVTLKDES

-740 NYKVE
+740 NYKLE

-1079 KSAGYLPT
+1079 K
-1087 KVNGTTDGEKDSNGS
+1087 
-1102 SVTVKINGK
+1102 
-1111 DDMSLDTGFYKE
+1111 
-1123 PKYNLGDYVWE
+1123 
-1134 DTNKD
+1134 
-1139 GIQDANEPGIKD
+1139 
-1151 VKVTLKDSTGKVI
+1151 
-1164 GTTTTDASGK
+1164 
-1174 YKFTDL
+1174 
-1180 DNGNYTVEFETP
+1180 P
-1192 AGYTPTVKNTTAE
+1192 AGLTQTGTNTTE
-1205 DKDSNGLTTT
+1205 DD
-1215 GVIKD
+1215 KD
-1220 ADNMTLDSGFYKTP
+1220 ADGGEVDVTITDH
-1234 KYSLGDYVWYDS
+1234 D
-1246 NKDG
+1246 

>member
-68 SDNQSSGKVD
+68 SDNQSSDKVD

-229 NTRMRMAAIQP
+229 NTRMRIAAVQP
-240 NSTDSKNVNDLIT
+240 SSTEAKNVNDLIT

-264 NSKTIVPAQ
+264 KNNKIVPAQ
-273 DYLSLK
+273 DYLELK
-279 SQITVDDKVKSG
+279 SQIKVDDKVKSG

-348 RFNSVKM
+348 RFNSVQM

-370 DKKDVP
+370 SKNDVE
-376 FSVTIGNQITTTTA
+376 FNVTIGNTTTKTTA
-390 DITYPAYKEA
+390 NIQYPDYVVNEK
-400 DNNSIGSAFTETVS
+400 NSIGSAFTETVS
-414 HVGNVEDPGYYNQV
+414 HIGNKENPGYYKQTI
-428 VYVNPM
+428 YVNPSENS
-434 DKDLKGAKLKV
+434 LTNAKLKV
-445 EAYHPKYPTNI
+445 QAYHSSYPNNI
-456 GQINQNVTN
+456 GQINKEVTD
-465 IKIYRVPEGYTLN
+465 IKIYQVPKGYTLN

-484 TNDLVD
+484 TKELTD
-490 VTDEFKNKMTYGSN
+490 VTNQYLQKITYGDNNSA
-504 QSVNLDF
+504 VIDF
-511 GDITSAYVVMVNT
+511 GNADSAYVVMVNT
-524 KFQYTNSESPTL
+524 KFQYTTSESPTL
-536 VQMATLSSTGN
+536 VQMVTLSSDN
-547 KSVSTGNALG
+547 SKSASMGNALG

-948 ENGKYQFTDL
+948 EKGKYQFTDL

-1061 GKYRFDNLDS
+1061 GKYR
-1071 GKYKVIFE
+1071 
-1079 KSAGYLPT
+1079 
-1087 KVNGTTDGEKDSNGS
+1087 
-1102 SVTVKINGK
+1102 
-1111 DDMSLDTGFYKE
+1111 
-1123 PKYNLGDYVWE
+1123 
-1134 DTNKD
+1134 
-1139 GIQDANEPGIKD
+1139 
-1151 VKVTLKDSTGKVI
+1151 
-1164 GTTTTDASGK
+1164 
-1174 YKFTDL
+1174 
-1180 DNGNYTVEFETP
+1180 
-1192 AGYTPTVKNTTAE
+1192 
-1205 DKDSNGLTTT
+1205 
-1215 GVIKD
+1215 
-1220 ADNMTLDSGFYKTP
+1220 
-1234 KYSLGDYVWYDS
+1234 
-1246 NKDG
+1246 

>member
-7 KTAITRKGMVSN
+7 KTAMTRKGMVSN

-41 LIFGLGNQEAKA
+41 LIFGLGSQEAKA
-53 AESTN
+53 AEVTN
-58 KELNEATTSA
+58 KEMKEDATSVNNDQV
-68 SDNQSSGKVD
+68 SKKVD
-78 MQQLNQE
+78 TEQLNNDGNTSKVDTEQLKDENINKVANQKEVTRVENSVASEKNNNSKPSENGKLQTSDVKKTEDNNATSDDQVTTTVNSQQLNT
-85 DNTKND
+85 DNTTS
-91 NQKEMVSSQG
+91 MSSAPINVRKDDLKFN
-101 NETTS
+101 NE
-106 NGNKSIEK
+106 
-114 ESVQSTT
+114 
-121 GNKVEVSTAKSDEQA
+121 EVRNVGEKSDNTDNANSSELIK
-136 SPKSTNEDLNTKQ
+136 PKT
-149 TISNQEALQPDL
+149 
-161 QENKSVVN
+161 
-169 AQPTNEENKKVDA
+169 
-182 KTESTTLNVK
+182 TE
-192 SDAIKSNAETLV
+192 
-204 DNNSNSNNEN
+204 
-214 NADIILPK
+214 
-222 STAPKRL
+222 PKRL
-229 NTRMRMAAIQP
+229 NTRMRIAAIQP

-348 RFNSVKM
+348 RFNSVQM

-376 FSVTIGNQITTTTA
+376 FSVTIGNQTTTTTT

-414 HVGNVEDPGYYNQV
+414 HAGNAEDPGYYNQV

-434 DKDLKGAKLKV
+434 DKDLKGANLKV
-445 EAYHPKYPTNI
+445 EAYHPKYPANI

-484 TNDLVD
+484 ANDLVD
-490 VTDEFKNKMTYGSN
+490 VTDEFKNKMAYGTN
-504 QSVNLDF
+504 QSVNIDF
-511 GDITSAYVVMVNT
+511 GDITSAYVVMVKT

-536 VQMATLSSTGN
+536 VQMATLTSDGN
-547 KSVSTGNALG
+547 RSVSTGNALG

-587 ELGEKGVGN
+587 ELGEVGVKGV
-596 VTVTVFDNNTNTKV
+596 TVVAYDNKTNKEV
-610 GEAVTKEDG
+610 GRTITDEKG
-619 SYLIPNL
+619 GYLIPNL
-626 PNGDYRVEFSNLPKG
+626 PNGDYRVEFSNLPQG

-653 ELDSNGLSSVIT
+653 ELDSNGVSSVIT

-687 YVWEDT
+687 YVWEDI

-750 GYTPTTVTSGSD
+750 GYTPTSTNTGGNDTV
-762 IEKDSNG
+762 DSNG

-806 DGKQDSTE
+806 DGKQDSSE

-1035 KGIKDVKVTLLNE
+1035 KGIKGVKVTLLNE

-1079 KSAGYLPT
+1079 KPAGLT
-1087 KVNGTTDGEKDSNGS
+1087 QTGTNTTEDDKDADGGEVDVTITDH
-1102 SVTVKINGK
+1102 
-1111 DDMSLDTGFYKE
+1111 DD
-1123 PKYNLGDYVWE
+1123 
-1134 DTNKD
+1134 
-1139 GIQDANEPGIKD
+1139 
-1151 VKVTLKDSTGKVI
+1151 
-1164 GTTTTDASGK
+1164 
-1174 YKFTDL
+1174 FTL
-1180 DNGNYTVEFETP
+1180 DNG
-1192 AGYTPTVKNTTAE
+1192 
-1205 DKDSNGLTTT
+1205 
-1215 GVIKD
+1215 
-1220 ADNMTLDSGFYKTP
+1220 
-1234 KYSLGDYVWYDS
+1234 
-1246 NKDG
+1246 

>member
-68 SDNQSSGKVD
+68 SDNQSSDKVD

-106 NGNKSIEK
+106 NGNKLIEK

-169 AQPTNEENKKVDA
+169 VQPTNEENKKVDA

-192 SDAIKSNAETLV
+192 SDAIKSNDETLV

-229 NTRMRMAAIQP
+229 NTRMRIAAVQP
-240 NSTDSKNVNDLIT
+240 SSTEAKNVNDLIT

-264 NSKTIVPAQ
+264 KNNKIVPAQ

-348 RFNSVKM
+348 RFNSVQM

-370 DKKDVP
+370 SKNDVE
-376 FSVTIGNQITTTTA
+376 FNVTIGNTTTKTTA
-390 DITYPAYKEA
+390 NIQYPDYVVNEK
-400 DNNSIGSAFTETVS
+400 NSIGSAFTETVS
-414 HVGNVEDPGYYNQV
+414 HVGNKENPGYYKQTI
-428 VYVNPM
+428 YVNPSENS
-434 DKDLKGAKLKV
+434 LTNAKLKV
-445 EAYHPKYPTNI
+445 QAYHSSYPNNI
-456 GQINQNVTN
+456 GQINKDVTD
-465 IKIYRVPEGYTLN
+465 IKIYQVPKGYTLN

-484 TNDLVD
+484 TKELTD
-490 VTDEFKNKMTYGSN
+490 VTNQYLQKITYGDNNSA
-504 QSVNLDF
+504 VIDF
-511 GDITSAYVVMVNT
+511 GNADSAYVVMVNT

-995 VIKDADN
+995 VIK
-1002 MTLDS
+1002 
-1007 GFYKTPKYS
+1007 
-1016 LGDYVWYDS
+1016 
-1025 NKDGKQDSTE
+1025 
-1035 KGIKDVKVTLLNE
+1035 
-1048 KGEVIGTTKTDEN
+1048 
-1061 GKYRFDNLDS
+1061 
-1071 GKYKVIFE
+1071 
-1079 KSAGYLPT
+1079 
-1087 KVNGTTDGEKDSNGS
+1087 
-1102 SVTVKINGK
+1102 
-1111 DDMSLDTGFYKE
+1111 
-1123 PKYNLGDYVWE
+1123 
-1134 DTNKD
+1134 
-1139 GIQDANEPGIKD
+1139 
-1151 VKVTLKDSTGKVI
+1151 
-1164 GTTTTDASGK
+1164 
-1174 YKFTDL
+1174 
-1180 DNGNYTVEFETP
+1180 
-1192 AGYTPTVKNTTAE
+1192 
-1205 DKDSNGLTTT
+1205 
-1215 GVIKD
+1215 
-1220 ADNMTLDSGFYKTP
+1220 
-1234 KYSLGDYVWYDS
+1234 
-1246 NKDG
+1246 

>member
-1 MLNREN
+1 REN

-68 SDNQSSGKVD
+68 SDNQSSDKVD

-106 NGNKSIEK
+106 NGNKLIEK

-169 AQPTNEENKKVDA
+169 VQPTNEENKKVDA

-192 SDAIKSNAETLV
+192 SDAIKSNDETLV

-229 NTRMRMAAIQP
+229 NTRMRIAAVQP
-240 NSTDSKNVNDLIT
+240 SSTEAKNVNDLIT

-264 NSKTIVPAQ
+264 KNNKIVPAQ

-348 RFNSVKM
+348 RFNSVQM

-370 DKKDVP
+370 SKNDVE
-376 FSVTIGNQITTTTA
+376 FNVTIGNTTTKTTA
-390 DITYPAYKEA
+390 NIQYPDYVVNEK
-400 DNNSIGSAFTETVS
+400 NSIGSAFTETVS
-414 HVGNVEDPGYYNQV
+414 HVGNKENPGYYKQTI
-428 VYVNPM
+428 YVNPSENS
-434 DKDLKGAKLKV
+434 LTNAKLKV
-445 EAYHPKYPTNI
+445 QAYHSSYPNNI
-456 GQINQNVTN
+456 GQINKDVTD
-465 IKIYRVPEGYTLN
+465 IKIYQVPKGYTLN

-484 TNDLVD
+484 TKELTD
-490 VTDEFKNKMTYGSN
+490 VTNQYLQKITYGDNNSA
-504 QSVNLDF
+504 VIDF
-511 GDITSAYVVMVNT
+511 GNADSAYVVMVNT

-985 KDSNGLTTTG
+985 KDS
-995 VIKDADN
+995 
-1002 MTLDS
+1002 
-1007 GFYKTPKYS
+1007 
-1016 LGDYVWYDS
+1016 
-1025 NKDGKQDSTE
+1025 
-1035 KGIKDVKVTLLNE
+1035 
-1048 KGEVIGTTKTDEN
+1048 
-1061 GKYRFDNLDS
+1061 
-1071 GKYKVIFE
+1071 
-1079 KSAGYLPT
+1079 
-1087 KVNGTTDGEKDSNGS
+1087 
-1102 SVTVKINGK
+1102 
-1111 DDMSLDTGFYKE
+1111 
-1123 PKYNLGDYVWE
+1123 
-1134 DTNKD
+1134 
-1139 GIQDANEPGIKD
+1139 
-1151 VKVTLKDSTGKVI
+1151 
-1164 GTTTTDASGK
+1164 
-1174 YKFTDL
+1174 
-1180 DNGNYTVEFETP
+1180 
-1192 AGYTPTVKNTTAE
+1192 
-1205 DKDSNGLTTT
+1205 
-1215 GVIKD
+1215 
-1220 ADNMTLDSGFYKTP
+1220 
-1234 KYSLGDYVWYDS
+1234 
-1246 NKDG
+1246 

>member
-7 KTAITRKGMVSN
+7 KTAMTRKGMVSN

-58 KELNEATTSA
+58 KELNETTTSA
-68 SDNQSSGKVD
+68 SDNQSNSKVD
-78 MQQLNQE
+78 NQQLNQE

-91 NQKEMVSSQG
+91 NQKEMESSQG
-101 NETTS
+101 TETTS
-106 NGNKSIEK
+106 NDNKALSLENG
-114 ESVQSTT
+114 SVQSTT

-136 SPKSTNEDLNTKQ
+136 PPKSTNEDLNTKQ

-169 AQPTNEENKKVDA
+169 VQPTNEENKKVDA

-750 GYTPTTVTSGSD
+750 GYTPTTATSGSD

-1079 KSAGYLPT
+1079 KPAGLT
-1087 KVNGTTDGEKDSNGS
+1087 QTGTNTTEDDKDADGGEVDVTITDH
-1102 SVTVKINGK
+1102 
-1111 DDMSLDTGFYKE
+1111 DD
-1123 PKYNLGDYVWE
+1123 
-1134 DTNKD
+1134 
-1139 GIQDANEPGIKD
+1139 
-1151 VKVTLKDSTGKVI
+1151 
-1164 GTTTTDASGK
+1164 
-1174 YKFTDL
+1174 FTL
-1180 DNGNYTVEFETP
+1180 DNGY
-1192 AGYTPTVKNTTAE
+1192 Y
-1205 DKDSNGLTTT
+1205 
-1215 GVIKD
+1215 
-1220 ADNMTLDSGFYKTP
+1220 
-1234 KYSLGDYVWYDS
+1234 
-1246 NKDG
+1246 

>member
-68 SDNQSSGKVD
+68 SDNQSSDKVD

-106 NGNKSIEK
+106 NGNKLIEK

-169 AQPTNEENKKVDA
+169 VQPTNEENKKVDA

-192 SDAIKSNAETLV
+192 SDAIKSNDETLV

-229 NTRMRMAAIQP
+229 NTRMRIAAVQP
-240 NSTDSKNVNDLIT
+240 SSTEAKNVNDLIT

-264 NSKTIVPAQ
+264 KNNKIVPAQ
-273 DYLSLK
+273 DYLALK
-279 SQITVDDKVKSG
+279 SQIKVDDKVKSG

-348 RFNSVKM
+348 RFNSVQM

-370 DKKDVP
+370 SKNDVE
-376 FSVTIGNQITTTTA
+376 FNVTIGNTTTKTTA
-390 DITYPAYKEA
+390 NIQYPDYVSR

-414 HVGNVEDPGYYNQV
+414 HAGNAEDPGYYIQT
-428 VYVNPM
+428 VYVNPSE
-434 DKDLKGAKLKV
+434 KTLTNAKLKV
-445 EAYHPKYPTNI
+445 EAYHKDYPDNV
-456 GQINQNVTN
+456 GQINKNVTK
-465 IKIYRVPEGYTLN
+465 IKIYQAPKDYVLN

-484 TNDLVD
+484 TNQLID
-490 VTDEFKNKMTYGSN
+490 VTEQFKDKITYGTN
-504 QSVNLDF
+504 DSVNVDF
-511 GDITSAYVVMVNT
+511 GSINNSYVVMVDT
-524 KFQYTNSESPTL
+524 KFEFTTSESPTL
-536 VQMATLSSTGN
+536 VQMATLTSDGN
-547 KSVSTGNALG
+547 RSVSTGNALG

-578 EDTNKNGVQ
+578 EDTNKNGIQ
-587 ELGEKGVGN
+587 ELGEVGVKGV
-596 VTVTVFDNNTNTKV
+596 TVVAYDNKTNKEV
-610 GEAVTKEDG
+610 GRTITDEKG
-619 SYLIPNL
+619 GYLIPNL

-734 TDLDNG
+734 TDLGNG

-862 YTPTQVGSGTDE
+862 YTPT
-874 GIDSNGTSTTGVIK
+874 
-888 DKDNDTIDS
+888 
-897 GFYKPTYNLGDYVW
+897 
-911 EDTNKNGVQD
+911 
-921 KDEKGISGVTVT
+921 
-933 LKDENDKVLK
+933 
-943 TVTTD
+943 
-948 ENGKYQFTDL
+948 
-958 NNGTYKVEFE
+958 
-968 TPSGYTPTSV
+968 SV

-1048 KGEVIGTTKTDEN
+1048 KGEVIGTTTTDEN

-1079 KSAGYLPT
+1079 K
-1087 KVNGTTDGEKDSNGS
+1087 
-1102 SVTVKINGK
+1102 
-1111 DDMSLDTGFYKE
+1111 
-1123 PKYNLGDYVWE
+1123 
-1134 DTNKD
+1134 
-1139 GIQDANEPGIKD
+1139 
-1151 VKVTLKDSTGKVI
+1151 
-1164 GTTTTDASGK
+1164 
-1174 YKFTDL
+1174 
-1180 DNGNYTVEFETP
+1180 P
-1192 AGYTPTVKNTTAE
+1192 AGLTQTGTNTTE
-1205 DKDSNGLTTT
+1205 DD
-1215 GVIKD
+1215 KD
-1220 ADNMTLDSGFYKTP
+1220 ADGGEVDVTITDH
-1234 KYSLGDYVWYDS
+1234 
-1246 NKDG
+1246 

>member
-53 AESTN
+53 AEVTN
-58 KELNEATTSA
+58 KEMKEDATSVNNDQV
-68 SDNQSSGKVD
+68 SKKVD
-78 MQQLNQE
+78 TEQLNNDSNTRKVDREQLKDENINKVANQKEVTRVENSVASEKNNNSQPSENGKLQTSDVKKTEDNNATSDDQVTTKVNSQQLNT
-85 DNTKND
+85 DN
-91 NQKEMVSSQG
+91 
-101 NETTS
+101 TTS
-106 NGNKSIEK
+106 NATMSSAPINVSKDDLKINSEVVK
-114 ESVQSTT
+114 NV
-121 GNKVEVSTAKSDEQA
+121 VENSD
-136 SPKSTNEDLNTKQ
+136 NT
-149 TISNQEALQPDL
+149 D
-161 QENKSVVN
+161 N
-169 AQPTNEENKKVDA
+169 ANG
-182 KTESTTLNVK
+182 
-192 SDAIKSNAETLV
+192 SDV
-204 DNNSNSNNEN
+204 
-214 NADIILPK
+214 ILPK

-1079 KSAGYLPT
+1079 K
-1087 KVNGTTDGEKDSNGS
+1087 
-1102 SVTVKINGK
+1102 
-1111 DDMSLDTGFYKE
+1111 
-1123 PKYNLGDYVWE
+1123 
-1134 DTNKD
+1134 
-1139 GIQDANEPGIKD
+1139 
-1151 VKVTLKDSTGKVI
+1151 
-1164 GTTTTDASGK
+1164 
-1174 YKFTDL
+1174 
-1180 DNGNYTVEFETP
+1180 P
-1192 AGYTPTVKNTTAE
+1192 AGLTQTGTNTTE
-1205 DKDSNGLTTT
+1205 
-1215 GVIKD
+1215 
-1220 ADNMTLDSGFYKTP
+1220 
-1234 KYSLGDYVWYDS
+1234 
-1246 NKDG
+1246 

>member
-68 SDNQSSGKVD
+68 SDNQSSDKVD

-229 NTRMRMAAIQP
+229 NTRMRIAAVQP
-240 NSTDSKNVNDLIT
+240 SSTEAKNVNDLIT

-264 NSKTIVPAQ
+264 KNNKIVPAQ
-273 DYLSLK
+273 DYLELK
-279 SQITVDDKVKSG
+279 SQIKVDDKVKSG

-348 RFNSVKM
+348 RFNSVQM

-370 DKKDVP
+370 SKNDVE
-376 FSVTIGNQITTTTA
+376 FNVTIGNTTTKTTA
-390 DITYPAYKEA
+390 NIQYPDYVVNEK
-400 DNNSIGSAFTETVS
+400 NSIGSAFTETVS
-414 HVGNVEDPGYYNQV
+414 HVGNKENPGYYKQTI
-428 VYVNPM
+428 YVNPSENS
-434 DKDLKGAKLKV
+434 LTNAKLKV
-445 EAYHPKYPTNI
+445 QAYHSSYPNNI
-456 GQINQNVTN
+456 GQINKEVTD
-465 IKIYRVPEGYTLN
+465 IKIYQVPKGYTLN

-484 TNDLVD
+484 TKELTD
-490 VTDEFKNKMTYGSN
+490 VTNQYLQKITYGDNNSA
-504 QSVNLDF
+504 VIDF
-511 GDITSAYVVMVNT
+511 GNADSAYVVMVNT
-524 KFQYTNSESPTL
+524 KFQYTTSESPTL
-536 VQMATLSSTGN
+536 VQMVTLSSN
-547 KSVSTGNALG
+547 NSKSASMGNALG

-1079 KSAGYLPT
+1079 K
-1087 KVNGTTDGEKDSNGS
+1087 
-1102 SVTVKINGK
+1102 
-1111 DDMSLDTGFYKE
+1111 
-1123 PKYNLGDYVWE
+1123 
-1134 DTNKD
+1134 
-1139 GIQDANEPGIKD
+1139 
-1151 VKVTLKDSTGKVI
+1151 
-1164 GTTTTDASGK
+1164 
-1174 YKFTDL
+1174 
-1180 DNGNYTVEFETP
+1180 P
-1192 AGYTPTVKNTTAE
+1192 AG
-1205 DKDSNGLTTT
+1205 LT
-1215 GVIKD
+1215 
-1220 ADNMTLDSGFYKTP
+1220 
-1234 KYSLGDYVWYDS
+1234 
-1246 NKDG
+1246 

>member
-7 KTAITRKGMVSN
+7 KTAMTRKGMVSN

-58 KELNEATTSA
+58 KELNETTTSA
-68 SDNQSSGKVD
+68 SDNQSNSKVD
-78 MQQLNQE
+78 NQQLNQE

-91 NQKEMVSSQG
+91 NQKEMESSQG
-101 NETTS
+101 TETTS
-106 NGNKSIEK
+106 NDNKALSLENG
-114 ESVQSTT
+114 SVQSTT

-136 SPKSTNEDLNTKQ
+136 PPKSTNEDLNTKQ

-169 AQPTNEENKKVDA
+169 VQPTNEENKKVDA

-722 TVTTDADGKYKF
+722 TVITDADGKYKF

-1079 KSAGYLPT
+1079 KPAGLT
-1087 KVNGTTDGEKDSNGS
+1087 QTGTNTTEDDKDADGGEVDVTITDH
-1102 SVTVKINGK
+1102 
-1111 DDMSLDTGFYKE
+1111 DD
-1123 PKYNLGDYVWE
+1123 
-1134 DTNKD
+1134 
-1139 GIQDANEPGIKD
+1139 
-1151 VKVTLKDSTGKVI
+1151 
-1164 GTTTTDASGK
+1164 
-1174 YKFTDL
+1174 FTL
-1180 DNGNYTVEFETP
+1180 DNGYYEEETS
-1192 AGYTPTVKNTTAE
+1192 
-1205 DKDSNGLTTT
+1205 DS
-1215 GVIKD
+1215 
-1220 ADNMTLDSGFYKTP
+1220 
-1234 KYSLGDYVWYDS
+1234 
-1246 NKDG
+1246 

>member
-68 SDNQSSGKVD
+68 SDNQSSDKVD

-169 AQPTNEENKKVDA
+169 VQPTNEENKKVDA

-229 NTRMRMAAIQP
+229 NTRMRIAAVQP
-240 NSTDSKNVNDLIT
+240 SSTEAKNVNDLIT

-264 NSKTIVPAQ
+264 KNNKIVPAQ

-348 RFNSVKM
+348 RFNSVQM

-370 DKKDVP
+370 SKNDVE
-376 FSVTIGNQITTTTA
+376 FNVTIGNTTTKTTA
-390 DITYPAYKEA
+390 NIQYPDYVVNEK
-400 DNNSIGSAFTETVS
+400 NSIGSAFTETVS
-414 HVGNVEDPGYYNQV
+414 HVGNKENPGYYKQTI
-428 VYVNPM
+428 YVNPSENS
-434 DKDLKGAKLKV
+434 LTNAKLKV
-445 EAYHPKYPTNI
+445 QAYHSSYPNNI
-456 GQINQNVTN
+456 GQINKDVTD
-465 IKIYRVPEGYTLN
+465 IKIYQVPKGYTLN

-484 TNDLVD
+484 TKELTD
-490 VTDEFKNKMTYGSN
+490 VTNQYLQKITYGDNNSA
-504 QSVNLDF
+504 VIDF
-511 GDITSAYVVMVNT
+511 GNADSAYVVMVNT
-524 KFQYTNSESPTL
+524 KFQYTTSESPTL
-536 VQMATLSSTGN
+536 VQMVTLSSDN
-547 KSVSTGNALG
+547 SKSASMGNALG

-578 EDTNKNGVQ
+578 EDTNKNGIQ
-587 ELGEKGVGN
+587 ELGEVGVKGV
-596 VTVTVFDNNTNTKV
+596 TVVAYDNKTNKEV
-610 GEAVTKEDG
+610 GRTITDEKG
-619 SYLIPNL
+619 GYLIPNL

-814 KGISGVTVTL
+814 KGISSVTVTL

-1079 KSAGYLPT
+1079 KP
-1087 KVNGTTDGEKDSNGS
+1087 
-1102 SVTVKINGK
+1102 
-1111 DDMSLDTGFYKE
+1111 
-1123 PKYNLGDYVWE
+1123 
-1134 DTNKD
+1134 
-1139 GIQDANEPGIKD
+1139 
-1151 VKVTLKDSTGKVI
+1151 
-1164 GTTTTDASGK
+1164 
-1174 YKFTDL
+1174 
-1180 DNGNYTVEFETP
+1180 
-1192 AGYTPTVKNTTAE
+1192 
-1205 DKDSNGLTTT
+1205 
-1215 GVIKD
+1215 
-1220 ADNMTLDSGFYKTP
+1220 
-1234 KYSLGDYVWYDS
+1234 
-1246 NKDG
+1246 

>member
-68 SDNQSSGKVD
+68 SDNQSSDKVD

-229 NTRMRMAAIQP
+229 NTRMRIAAVQP
-240 NSTDSKNVNDLIT
+240 SSTEAKNVNDLIT

-264 NSKTIVPAQ
+264 KNNKIVPAQ
-273 DYLSLK
+273 DYLELK
-279 SQITVDDKVKSG
+279 SQIKVDDKVKSG

-348 RFNSVKM
+348 RFNSVQM

-370 DKKDVP
+370 SKNDVE
-376 FSVTIGNQITTTTA
+376 FNVTIGNTTTKTTA
-390 DITYPAYKEA
+390 NIQYPDYVVNEK
-400 DNNSIGSAFTETVS
+400 NSIGSAFTETVS
-414 HVGNVEDPGYYNQV
+414 HVGNKENPGYYKQTI
-428 VYVNPM
+428 YVNPSENS
-434 DKDLKGAKLKV
+434 LTNAKLKV
-445 EAYHPKYPTNI
+445 QAYHSSYPNNI
-456 GQINQNVTN
+456 GQINKEVTD
-465 IKIYRVPEGYTLN
+465 IKIYQVPKGYTLN

-484 TNDLVD
+484 TKELTD
-490 VTDEFKNKMTYGSN
+490 VTNQYLQKITYGDNNSA
-504 QSVNLDF
+504 VIDF
-511 GDITSAYVVMVNT
+511 GNADSAYVVMVNT
-524 KFQYTNSESPTL
+524 KFQYTTSESPTL
-536 VQMATLSSTGN
+536 VQMVTLSSDN
-547 KSVSTGNALG
+547 SKSASMGNALG

-1079 KSAGYLPT
+1079 K
-1087 KVNGTTDGEKDSNGS
+1087 
-1102 SVTVKINGK
+1102 
-1111 DDMSLDTGFYKE
+1111 
-1123 PKYNLGDYVWE
+1123 
-1134 DTNKD
+1134 
-1139 GIQDANEPGIKD
+1139 
-1151 VKVTLKDSTGKVI
+1151 
-1164 GTTTTDASGK
+1164 
-1174 YKFTDL
+1174 
-1180 DNGNYTVEFETP
+1180 
-1192 AGYTPTVKNTTAE
+1192 
-1205 DKDSNGLTTT
+1205 
-1215 GVIKD
+1215 
-1220 ADNMTLDSGFYKTP
+1220 
-1234 KYSLGDYVWYDS
+1234 
-1246 NKDG
+1246 

>member
-68 SDNQSSGKVD
+68 SDNQSSDKVD

-106 NGNKSIEK
+106 NGNKLIEK

-149 TISNQEALQPDL
+149 TISNQEGLQPDL

-169 AQPTNEENKKVDA
+169 VQPTNEENKKVDA

-192 SDAIKSNAETLV
+192 SDVIKSNDETLV

-229 NTRMRMAAIQP
+229 NTRMRIAAVQP
-240 NSTDSKNVNDLIT
+240 SSTEAKNVNDLIT

-264 NSKTIVPAQ
+264 KNNKIVPAQ
-273 DYLSLK
+273 DYLALK
-279 SQITVDDKVKSG
+279 SQIKVDDKVKSG

-348 RFNSVKM
+348 RFNSVQM

-370 DKKDVP
+370 SKNDVE
-376 FSVTIGNQITTTTA
+376 FNVTIGNTTTKTTA
-390 DITYPAYKEA
+390 NIQYPDYVVNEK
-400 DNNSIGSAFTETVS
+400 NSIGSAFTETVS
-414 HVGNVEDPGYYNQV
+414 HVGNKENPGYYKQTI
-428 VYVNPM
+428 YVNPSENS
-434 DKDLKGAKLKV
+434 LTNAKLKV
-445 EAYHPKYPTNI
+445 QAYHSSYPNNI
-456 GQINQNVTN
+456 GQINKEVTD
-465 IKIYRVPEGYTLN
+465 IKIYQVPKGYTLN

-484 TNDLVD
+484 TKELTD
-490 VTDEFKNKMTYGSN
+490 VTNQYLQKITYGDNNSA
-504 QSVNLDF
+504 VIDF
-511 GDITSAYVVMVNT
+511 GNADSAYVVMVNT
-524 KFQYTNSESPTL
+524 KFQYTTSESPTL
-536 VQMATLSSTGN
+536 VQMVTLSSDN
-547 KSVSTGNALG
+547 SKSASMGNALG

-626 PNGDYRVEFSNLPKG
+626 PNGDYRVEFSNLPQG

-653 ELDSNGLSSVIT
+653 ELDSNGVSSVIT

-706 SGVTVTLKDEN
+706 SGVTVTLKDES

-745 FTTPE
+745 FITPE

-1035 KGIKDVKVTLLNE
+1035 KGIKDVKVILLNE

-1079 KSAGYLPT
+1079 KPT
-1087 KVNGTTDGEKDSNGS
+1087 GLTQTGTNTTEDDKDADGGEVDVTITDH
-1102 SVTVKINGK
+1102 
-1111 DDMSLDTGFYKE
+1111 DD
-1123 PKYNLGDYVWE
+1123 
-1134 DTNKD
+1134 
-1139 GIQDANEPGIKD
+1139 
-1151 VKVTLKDSTGKVI
+1151 
-1164 GTTTTDASGK
+1164 
-1174 YKFTDL
+1174 FTL
-1180 DNGNYTVEFETP
+1180 DNGY
-1192 AGYTPTVKNTTAE
+1192 Y
-1205 DKDSNGLTTT
+1205 
-1215 GVIKD
+1215 
-1220 ADNMTLDSGFYKTP
+1220 
-1234 KYSLGDYVWYDS
+1234 
-1246 NKDG
+1246 

>member
-7 KTAITRKGMVSN
+7 KTAMTRKGMVSN

-41 LIFGLGNQEAKA
+41 LIFGIGSQEAKA
-53 AESTN
+53 AEVTN
-58 KELNEATTSA
+58 KEMKEDATSVNNDQV
-68 SDNQSSGKVD
+68 SKKVD
-78 MQQLNQE
+78 TGQLNKDGNTSKVDTEQLNDENINKVANQKEVTRVENSVASEKNNNSQPSENGKLQTSDVKKTEDNNATSDDQVTTTVNSQQLNT
-85 DNTKND
+85 DN
-91 NQKEMVSSQG
+91 
-101 NETTS
+101 TTS
-106 NGNKSIEK
+106 NATMSAAPINVSKDDLKINSE
-114 ESVQSTT
+114 
-121 GNKVEVSTAKSDEQA
+121 EVRNVGEKSD
-136 SPKSTNEDLNTKQ
+136 NT
-149 TISNQEALQPDL
+149 D
-161 QENKSVVN
+161 N
-169 AQPTNEENKKVDA
+169 ANG
-182 KTESTTLNVK
+182 
-192 SDAIKSNAETLV
+192 SDVIM
-204 DNNSNSNNEN
+204 
-214 NADIILPK
+214 PK

-229 NTRMRMAAIQP
+229 NTRMRIAAVQP
-240 NSTDSKNVNDLIT
+240 SSTDSKNVNNLIT
-253 SNTTLTVVDAD
+253 STTTLTVVDAD
-264 NSKTIVPAQ
+264 KNNKIVPAQ
-273 DYLSLK
+273 DYLALK
-279 SQITVDDKVKSG
+279 SQIKVDDKVKSG

-348 RFNSVKM
+348 RFNSVQM

-370 DKKDVP
+370 SKNDVE
-376 FSVTIGNQITTTTA
+376 FNVTIGNDTTKTTA
-390 DITYPAYKEA
+390 NIQYPDYVVNEK
-400 DNNSIGSAFTETVS
+400 NSIGSAFTETVS
-414 HVGNVEDPGYYNQV
+414 HVGNKENPGYYKQTI
-428 VYVNPM
+428 YVNPSENS
-434 DKDLKGAKLKV
+434 LTNAKLKV
-445 EAYHPKYPTNI
+445 QAYHSSYPNNI
-456 GQINQNVTN
+456 GQINKEVTD
-465 IKIYRVPEGYTLN
+465 IKIYQVPKGYTLN

-484 TNDLVD
+484 TKELTD
-490 VTDEFKNKMTYGSN
+490 VTNQYLQKITYGDNNSA
-504 QSVNLDF
+504 VIDF
-511 GDITSAYVVMVNT
+511 GNADSAYVVMVNT
-524 KFQYTNSESPTL
+524 KFQYTTSESPTL
-536 VQMATLSSTGN
+536 VQMVTLSSDN
-547 KSVSTGNALG
+547 SKSASMGNALG

-626 PNGDYRVEFSNLPKG
+626 PNGDYRVEFSNLPQG

-653 ELDSNGLSSVIT
+653 ELDSNGVSSVIT

-856 FETPSG
+856 FETPLG

-1079 KSAGYLPT
+1079 K
-1087 KVNGTTDGEKDSNGS
+1087 
-1102 SVTVKINGK
+1102 
-1111 DDMSLDTGFYKE
+1111 
-1123 PKYNLGDYVWE
+1123 
-1134 DTNKD
+1134 
-1139 GIQDANEPGIKD
+1139 
-1151 VKVTLKDSTGKVI
+1151 
-1164 GTTTTDASGK
+1164 
-1174 YKFTDL
+1174 
-1180 DNGNYTVEFETP
+1180 P
-1192 AGYTPTVKNTTAE
+1192 AGLTQTGTNTTE
-1205 DKDSNGLTTT
+1205 DD
-1215 GVIKD
+1215 KD
-1220 ADNMTLDSGFYKTP
+1220 ADGGEVD
-1234 KYSLGDYVWYDS
+1234 
-1246 NKDG
+1246 

>member
-68 SDNQSSGKVD
+68 SDNQSSDKVD

-106 NGNKSIEK
+106 NGNKLIEK

-136 SPKSTNEDLNTKQ
+136 SQKSTNEDLNTKQ

-169 AQPTNEENKKVDA
+169 VQPTNEENKKVDA

-240 NSTDSKNVNDLIT
+240 NSTDSKNVNNLIT
-253 SNTTLTVVDAD
+253 STTTLTVVDAD
-264 NSKTIVPAQ
+264 KNNKIVPAQ
-273 DYLSLK
+273 DYLTLK
-279 SQITVDDKVKSG
+279 SQIKVDDKVKSG

-348 RFNSVKM
+348 RFNSVQM

-370 DKKDVP
+370 SKNDVE
-376 FSVTIGNQITTTTA
+376 FNVTIGNTTTKTTA
-390 DITYPAYKEA
+390 NIQYPDYVSR

-414 HVGNVEDPGYYNQV
+414 HAGNAEDPGYYIQT
-428 VYVNPM
+428 VYVNPSE
-434 DKDLKGAKLKV
+434 KTLTNAKLKV
-445 EAYHPKYPTNI
+445 EAYHKDYPDNV
-456 GQINQNVTN
+456 GQINKNVTK
-465 IKIYRVPEGYTLN
+465 IKIYQAPKDYVLN

-484 TNDLVD
+484 TNQLID
-490 VTDEFKNKMTYGSN
+490 VTEQFKDKITYGTN
-504 QSVNLDF
+504 DSVNVDF
-511 GDITSAYVVMVNT
+511 GSINNSYVVMVDT
-524 KFQYTNSESPTL
+524 KFEFTTSESPTL
-536 VQMATLSSTGN
+536 VQMATLTSDGN
-547 KSVSTGNALG
+547 RSVSTGNALG

-578 EDTNKNGVQ
+578 EDTNKNGIQ
-587 ELGEKGVGN
+587 ELGEVGVKGV
-596 VTVTVFDNNTNTKV
+596 TVVAYDNKTNKEV
-610 GEAVTKEDG
+610 GRTITDEKG
-619 SYLIPNL
+619 GYLIPNL

-674 DLGIYKPKYNLGD
+674 DLGIYKPK
-687 YVWEDT
+687 
-693 NKNGI
+693 
-698 QDQDEKGI
+698 
-706 SGVTVTLKDEN
+706 
-717 GNVLK
+717 
-722 TVTTDADGKYKF
+722 
-734 TDLDNG
+734 
-740 NYKVE
+740 
-745 FTTPE
+745 
-750 GYTPTTVTSGSD
+750 
-762 IEKDSNG
+762 
-769 LTTTGVINGADN
+769 
-781 MTLDSG
+781 
-787 FYKTPK
+787 
-793 YNLGNYVWEDTNK
+793 
-806 DGKQDSTE
+806 
-814 KGISGVTVTL
+814 
-824 KNENGEVLQT
+824 
-834 TKTDKDGKYQF
+834 
-845 TGLENGTYKVE
+845 
-856 FETPSG
+856 
-862 YTPTQVGSGTDE
+862 
-874 GIDSNGTSTTGVIK
+874 
-888 DKDNDTIDS
+888 
-897 GFYKPTYNLGDYVW
+897 YNLGDYVW

-1048 KGEVIGTTKTDEN
+1048 KGEVIGTTTTDEN
-1061 GKYRFDNLDS
+1061 GKYRFDNLDR

-1079 KSAGYLPT
+1079 KPAGLT
-1087 KVNGTTDGEKDSNGS
+1087 QTGTNTTEDDKDADGGEVDVTITDH
-1102 SVTVKINGK
+1102 
-1111 DDMSLDTGFYKE
+1111 DD
-1123 PKYNLGDYVWE
+1123 
-1134 DTNKD
+1134 
-1139 GIQDANEPGIKD
+1139 
-1151 VKVTLKDSTGKVI
+1151 
-1164 GTTTTDASGK
+1164 
-1174 YKFTDL
+1174 FTL
-1180 DNGNYTVEFETP
+1180 DNGYFE
-1192 AGYTPTVKNTTAE
+1192 E
-1205 DKDSNGLTTT
+1205 DT
-1215 GVIKD
+1215 
-1220 ADNMTLDSGFYKTP
+1220 
-1234 KYSLGDYVWYDS
+1234 
-1246 NKDG
+1246 

>member
-740 NYKVE
+740 NYKVV

-1079 KSAGYLPT
+1079 K
-1087 KVNGTTDGEKDSNGS
+1087 
-1102 SVTVKINGK
+1102 
-1111 DDMSLDTGFYKE
+1111 
-1123 PKYNLGDYVWE
+1123 
-1134 DTNKD
+1134 
-1139 GIQDANEPGIKD
+1139 
-1151 VKVTLKDSTGKVI
+1151 
-1164 GTTTTDASGK
+1164 
-1174 YKFTDL
+1174 
-1180 DNGNYTVEFETP
+1180 P
-1192 AGYTPTVKNTTAE
+1192 AG
-1205 DKDSNGLTTT
+1205 LTQT
-1215 GVIKD
+1215 G
-1220 ADNMTLDSGFYKTP
+1220 T
-1234 KYSLGDYVWYDS
+1234 
-1246 NKDG
+1246 

>member
-68 SDNQSSGKVD
+68 SDNQSSDKVD

-106 NGNKSIEK
+106 NGNKLIEK

-169 AQPTNEENKKVDA
+169 VQPTNEENKKVDA

-192 SDAIKSNAETLV
+192 SDAIKSNDETLV

-229 NTRMRMAAIQP
+229 NTRMRIAAVQP
-240 NSTDSKNVNDLIT
+240 SSTEAKNVNDLIT

-264 NSKTIVPAQ
+264 KNNKIVPAQ

-348 RFNSVKM
+348 RFNSVQM

-370 DKKDVP
+370 SKNDVE
-376 FSVTIGNQITTTTA
+376 FNVTIGNTTTKTTA
-390 DITYPAYKEA
+390 NIQYPDYVVNEK
-400 DNNSIGSAFTETVS
+400 NSIGSAFTETVS
-414 HVGNVEDPGYYNQV
+414 HVGNKENPGYYKQTI
-428 VYVNPM
+428 YVNPSENS
-434 DKDLKGAKLKV
+434 LTNAKLKV
-445 EAYHPKYPTNI
+445 QAYHSSYPNNI
-456 GQINQNVTN
+456 GQINKDVTD
-465 IKIYRVPEGYTLN
+465 IKIYQVPKGYTLN

-484 TNDLVD
+484 TKELTD
-490 VTDEFKNKMTYGSN
+490 VTNQYLQKITYGDNNSA
-504 QSVNLDF
+504 VIDF
-511 GDITSAYVVMVNT
+511 GNADSAYVVMVNT

-1061 GKYRFDNLDS
+1061 GKYCFDNLDS

-1079 KSAGYLPT
+1079 K
-1087 KVNGTTDGEKDSNGS
+1087 
-1102 SVTVKINGK
+1102 
-1111 DDMSLDTGFYKE
+1111 
-1123 PKYNLGDYVWE
+1123 
-1134 DTNKD
+1134 
-1139 GIQDANEPGIKD
+1139 
-1151 VKVTLKDSTGKVI
+1151 
-1164 GTTTTDASGK
+1164 
-1174 YKFTDL
+1174 
-1180 DNGNYTVEFETP
+1180 P
-1192 AGYTPTVKNTTAE
+1192 AGLTQTGTNTT
-1205 DKDSNGLTTT
+1205 
-1215 GVIKD
+1215 
-1220 ADNMTLDSGFYKTP
+1220 
-1234 KYSLGDYVWYDS
+1234 
-1246 NKDG
+1246 

>member
-7 KTAITRKGMVSN
+7 KTAMTRKGMVSN

-41 LIFGLGNQEAKA
+41 LIFGLGSQEAKA
-53 AESTN
+53 AEVTN
-58 KELNEATTSA
+58 KEMKEDATSVNNDQV
-68 SDNQSSGKVD
+68 SKKVD
-78 MQQLNQE
+78 TEQLNNDGNTSKVDTEQLKDENINKVANQKEVTRVENSVASEKNNNSKPSENGKLQTSDVKKTEDNNATSDDQVTTTVNSQQLNT
-85 DNTKND
+85 DNTTS
-91 NQKEMVSSQG
+91 MSSAPINVRKDDLKFN
-101 NETTS
+101 NE
-106 NGNKSIEK
+106 
-114 ESVQSTT
+114 
-121 GNKVEVSTAKSDEQA
+121 EVRNVGEKSDNTDNANSSELIK
-136 SPKSTNEDLNTKQ
+136 PKT
-149 TISNQEALQPDL
+149 
-161 QENKSVVN
+161 
-169 AQPTNEENKKVDA
+169 
-182 KTESTTLNVK
+182 TE
-192 SDAIKSNAETLV
+192 
-204 DNNSNSNNEN
+204 
-214 NADIILPK
+214 
-222 STAPKRL
+222 PKRL
-229 NTRMRMAAIQP
+229 NTRMRIAAIQP

-348 RFNSVKM
+348 RFNSVQM

-376 FSVTIGNQITTTTA
+376 FSVTIGNQTTTTTA

-414 HVGNVEDPGYYNQV
+414 HAGNAEDPGYYNQV

-434 DKDLKGAKLKV
+434 DKDLKGANLKV
-445 EAYHPKYPTNI
+445 EAYHPKYPANI

-484 TNDLVD
+484 ANDLVD
-490 VTDEFKNKMTYGSN
+490 VTDEFKNKMAYGTN
-504 QSVNLDF
+504 QSVNIDF
-511 GDITSAYVVMVNT
+511 GDITSAYVVMVKT

-536 VQMATLSSTGN
+536 VQMATLTSDGN
-547 KSVSTGNALG
+547 RSVSTGNALG

-587 ELGEKGVGN
+587 ELGEVGVKGV
-596 VTVTVFDNNTNTKV
+596 TVVAYDNKTNKEV
-610 GEAVTKEDG
+610 GRTITDEKG
-619 SYLIPNL
+619 GYLIPNL
-626 PNGDYRVEFSNLPKG
+626 PNGDYRVEFSNLPQG

-653 ELDSNGLSSVIT
+653 ELDSNGVSSVIT

-687 YVWEDT
+687 YVWEDI

-750 GYTPTTVTSGSD
+750 GYTPTSTNTGGNDTV
-762 IEKDSNG
+762 DSNG

-806 DGKQDSTE
+806 DGKQDSSE

-1035 KGIKDVKVTLLNE
+1035 KGIKGVKVTLLNE

-1079 KSAGYLPT
+1079 KPAGLT
-1087 KVNGTTDGEKDSNGS
+1087 QTGTNTTEDDKDADGGEVDVTITDH
-1102 SVTVKINGK
+1102 
-1111 DDMSLDTGFYKE
+1111 DD
-1123 PKYNLGDYVWE
+1123 
-1134 DTNKD
+1134 
-1139 GIQDANEPGIKD
+1139 
-1151 VKVTLKDSTGKVI
+1151 
-1164 GTTTTDASGK
+1164 
-1174 YKFTDL
+1174 FTL
-1180 DNGNYTVEFETP
+1180 DNGYFEEETS
-1192 AGYTPTVKNTTAE
+1192 
-1205 DKDSNGLTTT
+1205 DSDSDSDSNS
-1215 GVIKD
+1215 
-1220 ADNMTLDSGFYKTP
+1220 DS
-1234 KYSLGDYVWYDS
+1234 
-1246 NKDG
+1246 

>member
-68 SDNQSSGKVD
+68 SDNQSSDKVD

-106 NGNKSIEK
+106 NGNKLIEK

-169 AQPTNEENKKVDA
+169 VQPTNEENKKVDA

-192 SDAIKSNAETLV
+192 SDAIKSNDETLV

-229 NTRMRMAAIQP
+229 NTRMRIAAVQP
-240 NSTDSKNVNDLIT
+240 SSTEAKNVNDLIT

-264 NSKTIVPAQ
+264 KNNKIVPAQ

-348 RFNSVKM
+348 RFNSVQM

-370 DKKDVP
+370 SKNDVE
-376 FSVTIGNQITTTTA
+376 FNVTIGNTTTKTTA
-390 DITYPAYKEA
+390 NIQYPDYVVNEK
-400 DNNSIGSAFTETVS
+400 NSIGSAFTETVS
-414 HVGNVEDPGYYNQV
+414 HVGNKENPGYYKQTI
-428 VYVNPM
+428 YVNPSENS
-434 DKDLKGAKLKV
+434 LTNAKLKV
-445 EAYHPKYPTNI
+445 QAYHSSYPNNI
-456 GQINQNVTN
+456 GQINKDVTD
-465 IKIYRVPEGYTLN
+465 IKIYQVPKGYTLN

-484 TNDLVD
+484 TKELTD
-490 VTDEFKNKMTYGSN
+490 VTNQYLQKITYGDNNSA
-504 QSVNLDF
+504 VIDF
-511 GDITSAYVVMVNT
+511 GNADSAYVVMVNT

-834 TKTDKDGKYQF
+834 TKTDKDGKYKF

-1061 GKYRFDNLDS
+1061 GKYCFDNLDS

-1079 KSAGYLPT
+1079 KPAGLT
-1087 KVNGTTDGEKDSNGS
+1087 QTGTNTTEDDKDADGGEVDVTITDH
-1102 SVTVKINGK
+1102 
-1111 DDMSLDTGFYKE
+1111 DD
-1123 PKYNLGDYVWE
+1123 
-1134 DTNKD
+1134 
-1139 GIQDANEPGIKD
+1139 
-1151 VKVTLKDSTGKVI
+1151 
-1164 GTTTTDASGK
+1164 
-1174 YKFTDL
+1174 FTL
-1180 DNGNYTVEFETP
+1180 DNGYYEEETS
-1192 AGYTPTVKNTTAE
+1192 
-1205 DKDSNGLTTT
+1205 DS
-1215 GVIKD
+1215 
-1220 ADNMTLDSGFYKTP
+1220 DS
-1234 KYSLGDYVWYDS
+1234 DS
-1246 NKDG
+1246 D

>member
-68 SDNQSSGKVD
+68 SDNQSSDKVD

-106 NGNKSIEK
+106 NGNKLIEK

-169 AQPTNEENKKVDA
+169 VQPTNEENKKVDA

-192 SDAIKSNAETLV
+192 SDAIKSNDETLV

-229 NTRMRMAAIQP
+229 NTRMRIAAVQP
-240 NSTDSKNVNDLIT
+240 SSTEAKNVNDLIT

-264 NSKTIVPAQ
+264 KNNKIVPAQ

-348 RFNSVKM
+348 RFNSVQM

-370 DKKDVP
+370 SKNDVE
-376 FSVTIGNQITTTTA
+376 FNVTIGNTTTKTTA
-390 DITYPAYKEA
+390 NIQYPDYVVNEK
-400 DNNSIGSAFTETVS
+400 NSIGSAFTETVS
-414 HVGNVEDPGYYNQV
+414 HVGNKENPGYYKQTI
-428 VYVNPM
+428 YVNPSENS
-434 DKDLKGAKLKV
+434 LTNAKLKV
-445 EAYHPKYPTNI
+445 QAYHSSYPNNI
-456 GQINQNVTN
+456 GQINKDVTD
-465 IKIYRVPEGYTLN
+465 IKIYQVPKGYTLN

-484 TNDLVD
+484 TKELTD
-490 VTDEFKNKMTYGSN
+490 VTNQYLQKITYGDNNSA
-504 QSVNLDF
+504 VIDF
-511 GDITSAYVVMVNT
+511 GNADSAYVVMVNT

-921 KDEKGISGVTVT
+921 KEEKGISGVTVT

-1061 GKYRFDNLDS
+1061 GKYCFDNLDS

-1079 KSAGYLPT
+1079 K
-1087 KVNGTTDGEKDSNGS
+1087 
-1102 SVTVKINGK
+1102 
-1111 DDMSLDTGFYKE
+1111 
-1123 PKYNLGDYVWE
+1123 
-1134 DTNKD
+1134 
-1139 GIQDANEPGIKD
+1139 
-1151 VKVTLKDSTGKVI
+1151 
-1164 GTTTTDASGK
+1164 
-1174 YKFTDL
+1174 
-1180 DNGNYTVEFETP
+1180 P
-1192 AGYTPTVKNTTAE
+1192 AG
-1205 DKDSNGLTTT
+1205 LTQT
-1215 GVIKD
+1215 
-1220 ADNMTLDSGFYKTP
+1220 
-1234 KYSLGDYVWYDS
+1234 
-1246 NKDG
+1246 

>member
-68 SDNQSSGKVD
+68 SDNQSSDKVD

-169 AQPTNEENKKVDA
+169 VQPTNEENKKVDA

-229 NTRMRMAAIQP
+229 NTRMRIAAVQP
-240 NSTDSKNVNDLIT
+240 SSTEAKNVNDLIT

-264 NSKTIVPAQ
+264 KNNKIVPAQ

-348 RFNSVKM
+348 RFNSVQM

-370 DKKDVP
+370 SKNDVE
-376 FSVTIGNQITTTTA
+376 FNVTIGNTTTKTTA
-390 DITYPAYKEA
+390 NIQYPDYVVNEK
-400 DNNSIGSAFTETVS
+400 NSIGSAFTETVS
-414 HVGNVEDPGYYNQV
+414 HVGNKENPGYYKQTI
-428 VYVNPM
+428 YVNPSENS
-434 DKDLKGAKLKV
+434 LTNAKLKV
-445 EAYHPKYPTNI
+445 QAYHSSYPNNI
-456 GQINQNVTN
+456 GQINKDVTD
-465 IKIYRVPEGYTLN
+465 IKIYQVPKGYTLN

-484 TNDLVD
+484 TKELTD
-490 VTDEFKNKMTYGSN
+490 VTNQYLQKITYGDNNSA
-504 QSVNLDF
+504 VIDF
-511 GDITSAYVVMVNT
+511 GNADSAYVVMVNT
-524 KFQYTNSESPTL
+524 KFQYTTSESPTL
-536 VQMATLSSTGN
+536 VQMVTLSSDN
-547 KSVSTGNALG
+547 SKSASMGNALG

-578 EDTNKNGVQ
+578 EDTNKNGIQ
-587 ELGEKGVGN
+587 ELGEVGVKGV
-596 VTVTVFDNNTNTKV
+596 TVVAYDNKTNKEV
-610 GEAVTKEDG
+610 GRTITDEKG
-619 SYLIPNL
+619 GYLIPNL

-814 KGISGVTVTL
+814 KGISSVTVTL

-1079 KSAGYLPT
+1079 KPAGLT
-1087 KVNGTTDGEKDSNGS
+1087 QTVTNTTEDDKDADGGEVD
-1102 SVTVKINGK
+1102 VTITDH
-1111 DDMSLDTGFYKE
+1111 DD
-1123 PKYNLGDYVWE
+1123 
-1134 DTNKD
+1134 
-1139 GIQDANEPGIKD
+1139 
-1151 VKVTLKDSTGKVI
+1151 
-1164 GTTTTDASGK
+1164 
-1174 YKFTDL
+1174 FTL
-1180 DNGNYTVEFETP
+1180 DNGYFE
-1192 AGYTPTVKNTTAE
+1192 E
-1205 DKDSNGLTTT
+1205 DTSDS
-1215 GVIKD
+1215 
-1220 ADNMTLDSGFYKTP
+1220 DS
-1234 KYSLGDYVWYDS
+1234 DS
-1246 NKDG
+1246 DSDS

>member
-68 SDNQSSGKVD
+68 SDNQSSDKVD

-106 NGNKSIEK
+106 NGNKLIEK

-169 AQPTNEENKKVDA
+169 VQPTNEENKKVDA

-240 NSTDSKNVNDLIT
+240 NSTDSKNVNNLIT
-253 SNTTLTVVDAD
+253 STTTLTVVDAD
-264 NSKTIVPAQ
+264 KNNKIVPAQ
-273 DYLSLK
+273 DYLTLK
-279 SQITVDDKVKSG
+279 SQIKVDDKVKSG

-348 RFNSVKM
+348 RFNSVQM

-370 DKKDVP
+370 SKNDVE
-376 FSVTIGNQITTTTA
+376 FNVTIGNTTTKTTA
-390 DITYPAYKEA
+390 NIQYPDYVSR

-414 HVGNVEDPGYYNQV
+414 HAGNAEDPGYYIQT
-428 VYVNPM
+428 VYVNPSE
-434 DKDLKGAKLKV
+434 KTLTNAKLKV
-445 EAYHPKYPTNI
+445 EAYHKDYPDNV
-456 GQINQNVTN
+456 GQINKNVTK
-465 IKIYRVPEGYTLN
+465 IKIYQAPKDYVLN

-484 TNDLVD
+484 TNQLID
-490 VTDEFKNKMTYGSN
+490 VTEQFKDKITYGTN
-504 QSVNLDF
+504 DSVNVDF
-511 GDITSAYVVMVNT
+511 GSINNSYVVMVDT
-524 KFQYTNSESPTL
+524 KFEFTTSESPTL
-536 VQMATLSSTGN
+536 VQMATLTSDGN
-547 KSVSTGNALG
+547 RSVSTGNALG

-1025 NKDGKQDSTE
+1025 N
-1035 KGIKDVKVTLLNE
+1035 
-1048 KGEVIGTTKTDEN
+1048 
-1061 GKYRFDNLDS
+1061 
-1071 GKYKVIFE
+1071 
-1079 KSAGYLPT
+1079 
-1087 KVNGTTDGEKDSNGS
+1087 
-1102 SVTVKINGK
+1102 
-1111 DDMSLDTGFYKE
+1111 
-1123 PKYNLGDYVWE
+1123 
-1134 DTNKD
+1134 
-1139 GIQDANEPGIKD
+1139 
-1151 VKVTLKDSTGKVI
+1151 
-1164 GTTTTDASGK
+1164 
-1174 YKFTDL
+1174 
-1180 DNGNYTVEFETP
+1180 
-1192 AGYTPTVKNTTAE
+1192 
-1205 DKDSNGLTTT
+1205 
-1215 GVIKD
+1215 
-1220 ADNMTLDSGFYKTP
+1220 
-1234 KYSLGDYVWYDS
+1234 
-1246 NKDG
+1246 